1 MKRIYLSAVII
12 CLTFSIVAPIPATVY
27 AETTPSDETTPN
39 SAEEQATP
47 ETPTPPPSET
57 DEKEATKTEPS
68 KDESTNSS
76 DTSANKA
83 NSDEKETTTD
93 KNTTNTNAKEQT
105 PTNQLFAAGDTFI
118 ETFPDEAFA
127 KVIALQVT
135 GSDDTSQVVTQTQ
148 LDSVT
153 TLDASSKNI
162 TDVTGINELT
172 NLTSINLSENQLTSI
187 APITG
192 LSALSIIN
200 LSDNLLNS
208 VDLTSAQNLPNL
220 SSLNL
225 SDNPTITKIS
235 IVDQPKLATVDASIT
250 NGQSSLLKEIN
261 LSNLPQLTL
270 AGKNFSNMVNFSSY
284 STELTTVN
292 LDSLSKISTVDL
304 NSNNIKDINIQNMT
318 LVNYVNLETNQISDI
333 SNLVNLPTL
342 TNLQIDTNQISVLP
356 TSLETEAPS
365 LRTLFAT
372 NQSIAL
378 PNKVV
383 TGDLSIPNEVSNNGV
398 ISTPTSISNSGV
410 YADGNVNWDFDNI
423 KNLSSVSYSFSEALN
438 YTNIQG
444 TFFGTVTQPITVSV
458 APVITANDSFSYP
471 KSSTVTET
479 EFLRDINATTSDGS
493 PITSDFA
500 TVVDF
505 STPGDYTVTL
515 NSVNTEGA
523 PADPVTVTVTVE
535 KAPAPVITADNTISY
550 PKNST
555 VDSQQFL
562 TDVNATTDDG
572 SPITSDFATVVDFA
586 TPGDY
591 TVTLN
596 SVNSDGVAASPVTVT
611 VTVEK
616 APAPVITANS
626 TVSYPKNSTVDSQQ
640 FFDDINATTDDG
652 SPITSDF
659 DTVVDFSTAGNYT
672 VTLNSVNSDG
682 VAANPVT
689 VTVTV
694 EKAPAPIITADNEI
708 TYMKNITIS
717 SAQFLTDVSATT
729 NDASPITSD
738 FDTVVD
744 FTTAG
749 DYTVTL
755 QSLNS
760 DGVAAN
766 PVSVIVHVAK
776 DPAPVITA
784 DNTISYPKNSTVDSE
799 QFLTDINATTDDD
812 SPITSDFATVVD
824 FATPG
829 DYTVTL
835 NSVNSDG
842 VAADPV
848 TVTVTVEK
856 APAPVI
862 TADSTVSYPKNS
874 TIDSQQFYTDV
885 DATTDDGSPITSDF
899 DTVVDFATPGDYTV
913 TLNSVNSDGVAAN
926 PVTVTVTVEKAPAP
940 VITADSEITYM
951 KNSTISSAQFLTDIS
966 ATTNDGSPI
975 TSDFDTVVDFT
986 TAGDYTVT
994 LQSLNSDGV
1003 AANPVSV
1010 IVHVAK
1016 DPAPV
1021 ITADNTIS
1029 YPKNSTVDS
1038 QQFLT
1043 DINATTDDGSVI
1055 TSDFAT
1061 VVDFATPGDYTVT
1074 LNSVNSDGVEASPVT
1089 VTVTVEKAPA
1099 PVITADN
1106 TISYPKNSTV
1116 DSQQFLTDINATTDD
1131 GSVITSDFATV
1142 VDFATP
1148 GDYTVTLNSVNSDGV
1163 EANPVTVTVTVEKA
1177 PAPVITADSTISYPK
1192 NSTVDSQQFYTDV
1205 DASTDDGSSITS
1217 DFDTVVD
1224 FTTAGDYTVTLN
1236 SVNADGVAAD
1246 PVTVTVTIEK
1256 APAPIITADNEI
1268 TYMKNSTISSA
1279 QFLTDISATTN
1290 DGSPITSDFD
1300 TVVDFTTAGDYTVTL
1315 QSLNSD
1321 GVAANPL
1328 SVIVHIAKDPAPVIT
1343 ADSAISYPKNSTVDS
1358 QQFYTDV
1365 SAATDDGSPITSDFA
1380 TVVDFTTPGDYTVT
1394 LNSVN
1399 SDGVAANPVTVTVT
1413 VEKAPAPV
1421 ITADNTI
1428 SYPKNSTVDSEQF
1441 LTDINATTDDDSPIT
1456 SDFAT
1461 VVDFANPG
1469 DYTVTLN
1476 SVNSDGVA
1484 ASPVTVTVTVEKAPA
1499 PVITADNTISYPKN
1513 STIDS
1518 QQFYTDVNAT
1528 TDDGSPIT
1536 SDFDTVVDFTTP
1548 GDYTVTLNSVNS
1560 DGVEANP
1567 VTVTVT
1573 VEKAPAPVITADNTI
1588 SYPKNSTV
1596 DSQQFYTDVDASTDD
1611 GSPITSDFDTVV
1623 DFTTAGDY
1631 TVTLN
1636 SVNSDGVEANPVTVT
1651 VTVEKAP
1658 APVITADSTISY
1670 PKNSTVDSQQFYTDV
1685 SAATNDGSPITSD
1698 FATVVDFATPGDYTV
1713 TLNSVNSDGVVAS
1726 PVTVTVTVEKAPAP
1740 IITADN
1746 EITYMKNSTISSTQF
1761 LTDISA
1767 TTNDGSPITSDF
1779 DTVVDFTT
1787 AGDYTVTLQS
1797 LNSDGVAANPLSVI
1811 VHIAK
1816 DPAPVITADSAIS
1829 YPKNSTVD
1837 SQQFYTDVNAATDDG
1852 SSITSDFDTVV
1863 DFSTPGD
1870 YTVTL
1875 NSVNSDGVAA
1885 NPVTVTVTVEKAPAP
1900 VITADSAISYPK
1912 NSTVDSQQFYT
1923 DVDASTD
1930 DGSLITSDFDT
1941 VVDFT
1946 TAGDYTVTLN
1956 SVNSDGVAADPV
1968 TVTVTVEKAPAPVIT
1983 ADSEITY
1990 MKHSTISS
1998 AQFLTDVNAT
2008 TNDGSPITSDFAT
2021 VVDFETAGDYTV
2033 TLQSLNS
2040 DGVAASPVTTVVH
2053 VEKDPAPVITADNT
2067 ISYPKNSTID
2077 SQQFYTDV
2085 NATTDDGSAITS
2097 DFDTVVDF
2105 TTAGNYTV
2113 TLNSVNSDGVAA
2125 SPVTITVTVEKA
2137 PAPVIT
2143 ADSEVSYPENSTID
2157 SQQFLTDIN
2166 ATTDDSSPI
2175 TSDFATVVDFSTA
2188 GDYTVTLNSV
2198 NSDGVAANPV
2208 TVTVTIEKAPAPV
2221 ITADNEVSY
2230 PENSTIDSQQF
2241 LTDIHAS
2248 TSDGSPITSDFATV
2262 IDFSTAGDYTVTLN
2276 SVNSDGVAANP
2287 VTVTV
2292 HVEKA
2297 PAPVITADNEVSY
2310 PENSTINS
2318 QQFLTDINATTNDG
2332 SPITSDF
2339 ATAVDFSTAGDYTV
2353 TLQSVNADGVAA
2365 NPVTVIVHIEKAPAP
2380 IITADSK
2387 VSYPEKSKI
2396 TAAQFYKDIH
2406 AKTNDGSSITSDF
2419 DTIVNFQVAG
2429 DYKVTLR
2436 SVNADGVAAKPVTV
2450 TVHIEKAP
2458 APVISTDSEISY
2470 KINSKVDSQQF
2481 YKDIHAIT
2489 NDGSTITSDFDTV
2502 VNFAVTGDYTVTL
2515 QAINSD
2521 GVAADP
2527 VKVIVHVTANEPTP
2541 TPTPPTPPN
2550 NGNNSG
2556 NNTGNTN
2563 NPTSNS
2569 GSNTSLPS
2577 TGDTTTGSSAGILL
2591 LLIAC
2596 SLLYASRKN
2605 KHTDKK

>member
-27 AETTPSDETTPN
+27 AETTPN

-162 TDVTGINELT
+162 TDVTGINELA

-292 LDSLSKISTVDL
+292 LASLPKIGTVDL
-304 NSNNIKDINIQNMT
+304 SSNNITDINIQDMT

-333 SNLVNLPTL
+333 SNLVNLPAL
-342 TNLQIDTNQISVLP
+342 TNLQIGTNQISVLP
-356 TSLETEAPS
+356 TNLETEAPS
-365 LRTLFAT
+365 LQTLFAT

-458 APVITANDSFSYP
+458 APVITADDSFSYP

-572 SPITSDFATVVDFA
+572 SPITSDFATVVDFT
-586 TPGDY
+586 TPGNY

-596 SVNSDGVAASPVTVT
+596 SVNSDGVEASPVTVT

-616 APAPVITANS
+616 DPAPVITADS

-659 DTVVDFSTAGNYT
+659 ATVVDFSTAGNYT

-708 TYMKNITIS
+708 TYMKNSTISSAQFLTDISATTNDGSPITSDFATVVDFTTAGDYTVTLQSLNSDGVAANPVSVIVHVAKDPAPVITADNTISYPKNSTVDSEQFLTDINATTDDDSLITSDFDTVVDFATPGDYTVTLNSVNSDGVAADPVAVTVTVEKAPAPVITADSAISYPKNSTVDSQQFYTDVDATTDDGSLITSDFDTVVDFSTAGNYTVTLNSVNSDGVEANPVTVTVTVEKAPAPVITADSAISYPKNSTVGSQQFYTDVDASTDDGSSITSDFDTVVDFTTAGDYTVTLNSVNSDGVAADPVTVTVTVEKAPAPIITADNEITYMKNSTIS

-729 NDASPITSD
+729 NDGSPITSD

-812 SPITSDFATVVD
+812 SPITSDF
-824 FATPG
+824 
-829 DYTVTL
+829 
-835 NSVNSDG
+835 
-842 VAADPV
+842 
-848 TVTVTVEK
+848 
-856 APAPVI
+856 
-862 TADSTVSYPKNS
+862 
-874 TIDSQQFYTDV
+874 
-885 DATTDDGSPITSDF
+885 

-926 PVTVTVTVEKAPAP
+926 
-940 VITADSEITYM
+940 
-951 KNSTISSAQFLTDIS
+951 
-966 ATTNDGSPI
+966 
-975 TSDFDTVVDFT
+975 
-986 TAGDYTVT
+986 
-994 LQSLNSDGV
+994 
-1003 AANPVSV
+1003 
-1010 IVHVAK
+1010 
-1016 DPAPV
+1016 
-1021 ITADNTIS
+1021 
-1029 YPKNSTVDS
+1029 
-1038 QQFLT
+1038 
-1043 DINATTDDGSVI
+1043 
-1055 TSDFAT
+1055 
-1061 VVDFATPGDYTVT
+1061 
-1074 LNSVNSDGVEASPVT
+1074 PVT

-1177 PAPVITADSTISYPK
+1177 PAPVITADNTISYPK
-1192 NSTVDSQQFYTDV
+1192 NST
-1205 DASTDDGSSITS
+1205 I
-1217 DFDTVVD
+1217 
-1224 FTTAGDYTVTLN
+1224 
-1236 SVNADGVAAD
+1236 
-1246 PVTVTVTIEK
+1246 
-1256 APAPIITADNEI
+1256 
-1268 TYMKNSTISSA
+1268 
-1279 QFLTDISATTN
+1279 
-1290 DGSPITSDFD
+1290 
-1300 TVVDFTTAGDYTVTL
+1300 
-1315 QSLNSD
+1315 
-1321 GVAANPL
+1321 
-1328 SVIVHIAKDPAPVIT
+1328 
-1343 ADSAISYPKNSTVDS
+1343 DS

-1365 SAATDDGSPITSDFA
+1365 SAATDDG
-1380 TVVDFTTPGDYTVT
+1380 
-1394 LNSVN
+1394 
-1399 SDGVAANPVTVTVT
+1399 
-1413 VEKAPAPV
+1413 
-1421 ITADNTI
+1421 
-1428 SYPKNSTVDSEQF
+1428 
-1441 LTDINATTDDDSPIT
+1441 SPIT

-1484 ASPVTVTVTVEKAPA
+1484 AS
-1499 PVITADNTISYPKN
+1499 
-1513 STIDS
+1513 
-1518 QQFYTDVNAT
+1518 
-1528 TDDGSPIT
+1528 
-1536 SDFDTVVDFTTP
+1536 
-1548 GDYTVTLNSVNS
+1548 
-1560 DGVEANP
+1560 P

-1685 SAATNDGSPITSD
+1685 SAATDDGSPITSD

-1713 TLNSVNSDGVVAS
+1713 TLNSVNSDGVAAD

-1746 EITYMKNSTISSTQF
+1746 EITYMKNSTISSAQF

-2097 DFDTVVDF
+2097 DF
-2105 TTAGNYTV
+2105 
-2113 TLNSVNSDGVAA
+2113 
-2125 SPVTITVTVEKA
+2125 
-2137 PAPVIT
+2137 
-2143 ADSEVSYPENSTID
+2143 
-2157 SQQFLTDIN
+2157 
-2166 ATTDDSSPI
+2166 
-2175 TSDFATVVDFSTA
+2175 
-2188 GDYTVTLNSV
+2188 
-2198 NSDGVAANPV
+2198 
-2208 TVTVTIEKAPAPV
+2208 
-2221 ITADNEVSY
+2221 
-2230 PENSTIDSQQF
+2230 
-2241 LTDIHAS
+2241 
-2248 TSDGSPITSDFATV
+2248 ATV

-2297 PAPVITADNEVSY
+2297 PAPVITADNEVTY

-2563 NPTSNS
+2563 NPTSKS

>member
-27 AETTPSDETTPN
+27 AETTPN

-68 KDESTNSS
+68 KDEIANSS

-105 PTNQLFAAGDTFI
+105 PTNQVLAAGDTFI

-162 TDVTGINELT
+162 TDVTGINELA

-292 LDSLSKISTVDL
+292 LASLPKIGTVDL
-304 NSNNIKDINIQNMT
+304 SSNNITDINIQDMIA
-318 LVNYVNLETNQISDI
+318 VNYVNLETNQISDI
-333 SNLVNLPTL
+333 SNLVNLPAL
-342 TNLQIDTNQISVLP
+342 TNLQIGTNQISVLP
-356 TSLETEAPS
+356 TNLETEAPS
-365 LRTLFAT
+365 LQTLFAT

-423 KNLSSVSYSFSEALN
+423 KNSSSVSYSFSEALN

-458 APVITANDSFSYP
+458 APVITADDSFSYP

-572 SPITSDFATVVDFA
+572 SPITSDFATVVDFT
-586 TPGDY
+586 TPGNY

-596 SVNSDGVAASPVTVT
+596 SVNSDGVEASPVTVT

-616 APAPVITANS
+616 DPAPVITADS

-640 FFDDINATTDDG
+640 FFNDINATTDDG

-659 DTVVDFSTAGNYT
+659 ATVVDFSTAGNYT

-682 VAANPVT
+682 VEANPVT

-694 EKAPAPIITADNEI
+694 EKAPAPIITADSEI
-708 TYMKNITIS
+708 TYMKNSTIS
-717 SAQFLTDVSATT
+717 SAQFLTDISATT

-812 SPITSDFATVVD
+812 SLITSDFDTVVD

-842 VAADPV
+842 VAASPV

-856 APAPVI
+856 DPAPVI
-862 TADSTVSYPKNS
+862 TADNTISYPKNS
-874 TIDSQQFYTDV
+874 TVDSEQFYTDV
-885 DATTDDGSPITSDF
+885 NATTNDGSPITSDF

-1074 LNSVNSDGVEASPVT
+1074 LNSVNSDGVAANPVA

-1099 PVITADN
+1099 PVITADSA
-1106 TISYPKNSTV
+1106 ISYPKNSTV
-1116 DSQQFLTDINATTDD
+1116 DSQQFYTDVDATTDD
-1131 GSVITSDFATV
+1131 GSLITSDFDTV
-1142 VDFATP
+1142 VDFSTA
-1148 GDYTVTLNSVNSDGV
+1148 GNYTVTLNSVNSDGV

-1177 PAPVITADSTISYPK
+1177 PAPVITADSAISYPK
-1192 NSTVDSQQFYTDV
+1192 NSTVGSQQFYTDV

-1236 SVNADGVAAD
+1236 SVNSDGVAAD
-1246 PVTVTVTIEK
+1246 PVTVTVTVEK

-1279 QFLTDISATTN
+1279 QFLTDVSATTN

-1343 ADSAISYPKNSTVDS
+1343 ADSAISYPKNSTIDS

-1365 SAATDDGSPITSDFA
+1365 NAATDDGSPITSDFA
-1380 TVVDFTTPGDYTVT
+1380 TVVDFATPGDYTVT

-1399 SDGVAANPVTVTVT
+1399 ADGVAAN
-1413 VEKAPAPV
+1413 
-1421 ITADNTI
+1421 
-1428 SYPKNSTVDSEQF
+1428 
-1441 LTDINATTDDDSPIT
+1441 
-1456 SDFAT
+1456 
-1461 VVDFANPG
+1461 
-1469 DYTVTLN
+1469 
-1476 SVNSDGVA
+1476 
-1484 ASPVTVTVTVEKAPA
+1484 PVTVTVTVEKAPA

-1536 SDFDTVVDFTTP
+1536 SDFATVVDFATP

-1560 DGVEANP
+1560 DGVAANP

-1573 VEKAPAPVITADNTI
+1573 VEKAPAPVITADN
-1588 SYPKNSTV
+1588 
-1596 DSQQFYTDVDASTDD
+1596 
-1611 GSPITSDFDTVV
+1611 
-1623 DFTTAGDY
+1623 
-1631 TVTLN
+1631 
-1636 SVNSDGVEANPVTVT
+1636 
-1651 VTVEKAP
+1651 
-1658 APVITADSTISY
+1658 TISY

-2143 ADSEVSYPENSTID
+2143 ADNEVSYPENSTID
-2157 SQQFLTDIN
+2157 SQQFLTDIH
-2166 ATTDDSSPI
+2166 ASTSDGSPI
-2175 TSDFATVVDFSTA
+2175 TSDFATVIDFSTS

-2248 TSDGSPITSDFATV
+2248 TS
-2262 IDFSTAGDYTVTLN
+2262 
-2276 SVNSDGVAANP
+2276 
-2287 VTVTV
+2287 
-2292 HVEKA
+2292 
-2297 PAPVITADNEVSY
+2297 
-2310 PENSTINS
+2310 
-2318 QQFLTDINATTNDG
+2318 DG

-2563 NPTSNS
+2563 NPTSKS

>member
-27 AETTPSDETTPN
+27 AETTPSDETTSN

-304 NSNNIKDINIQNMT
+304 SSNNIKDINIQNMT

-458 APVITANDSFSYP
+458 APVITADDSFSYP

-572 SPITSDFATVVDFA
+572 SPITSDFATVVDFT
-586 TPGDY
+586 TPGNY

-596 SVNSDGVAASPVTVT
+596 SVNSDGVEASPVTVT

-616 APAPVITANS
+616 DPAPVITADS

-682 VAANPVT
+682 V
-689 VTVTV
+689 
-694 EKAPAPIITADNEI
+694 E
-708 TYMKNITIS
+708 
-717 SAQFLTDVSATT
+717 
-729 NDASPITSD
+729 
-738 FDTVVD
+738 
-744 FTTAG
+744 
-749 DYTVTL
+749 
-755 QSLNS
+755 
-760 DGVAAN
+760 
-766 PVSVIVHVAK
+766 
-776 DPAPVITA
+776 
-784 DNTISYPKNSTVDSE
+784 
-799 QFLTDINATTDDD
+799 
-812 SPITSDFATVVD
+812 
-824 FATPG
+824 
-829 DYTVTL
+829 
-835 NSVNSDG
+835 
-842 VAADPV
+842 
-848 TVTVTVEK
+848 
-856 APAPVI
+856 
-862 TADSTVSYPKNS
+862 
-874 TIDSQQFYTDV
+874 
-885 DATTDDGSPITSDF
+885 
-899 DTVVDFATPGDYTV
+899 
-913 TLNSVNSDGVAAN
+913 AN

-966 ATTNDGSPI
+966 ATTNDASPI

-1074 LNSVNSDGVEASPVT
+1074 LNSVNSDGVAANPVAVT
-1089 VTVTVEKAPA
+1089 VTVKKAPA
-1099 PVITADN
+1099 PVITADSA
-1106 TISYPKNSTV
+1106 ISYPKNSTV
-1116 DSQQFLTDINATTDD
+1116 DSQQFYTDVDATTDD
-1131 GSVITSDFATV
+1131 GSLITSDFDTV
-1142 VDFATP
+1142 VDFSTA
-1148 GDYTVTLNSVNSDGV
+1148 GNYTVTLNSVNSDDV

-1177 PAPVITADSTISYPK
+1177 PAPVITADSAISYPK
-1192 NSTVDSQQFYTDV
+1192 NSTVGSQQFYTDV

-1236 SVNADGVAAD
+1236 SVNSDGVAAD
-1246 PVTVTVTIEK
+1246 PVTVTVTVEK

-1279 QFLTDISATTN
+1279 QFLTDVSATTN

-1300 TVVDFTTAGDYTVTL
+1300 TVVDFTIAGDYTVTL

-1461 VVDFANPG
+1461 VVDFA
-1469 DYTVTLN
+1469 
-1476 SVNSDGVA
+1476 
-1484 ASPVTVTVTVEKAPA
+1484 
-1499 PVITADNTISYPKN
+1499 
-1513 STIDS
+1513 
-1518 QQFYTDVNAT
+1518 
-1528 TDDGSPIT
+1528 
-1536 SDFDTVVDFTTP
+1536 TP
-1548 GDYTVTLNSVNS
+1548 GDYTVTLNSVNA
-1560 DGVEANP
+1560 DGVAANP

-1636 SVNSDGVEANPVTVT
+1636 SVNSDGVEAN
-1651 VTVEKAP
+1651 
-1658 APVITADSTISY
+1658 
-1670 PKNSTVDSQQFYTDV
+1670 
-1685 SAATNDGSPITSD
+1685 
-1698 FATVVDFATPGDYTV
+1698 
-1713 TLNSVNSDGVVAS
+1713 

-2021 VVDFETAGDYTV
+2021 VVDFETAGDFTV

-2097 DFDTVVDF
+2097 DFATVVDF

-2125 SPVTITVTVEKA
+2125 NPVTVTVTVEKA

-2143 ADSEVSYPENSTID
+2143 ADNEVSYPENSTID

-2339 ATAVDFSTAGDYTV
+2339 DTAVDFSTAGDYTV

>member
-47 ETPTPPPSET
+47 ETPTPPPNET
-57 DEKEATKTEPS
+57 DEKEPTKTEPS

-458 APVITANDSFSYP
+458 APVITADDSFSYP

-572 SPITSDFATVVDFA
+572 SPITSDFATVVDFT

-596 SVNSDGVAASPVTVT
+596 SVNSDGVAADPVTVT

-616 APAPVITANS
+616 APAPLITADS

-682 VAANPVT
+682 VEANPVT

-694 EKAPAPIITADNEI
+694 EKAPAPVITADSEI
-708 TYMKNITIS
+708 TYMKNSTIS
-717 SAQFLTDVSATT
+717 SAQFLTDISATT

-812 SPITSDFATVVD
+812 SLITSDFDTVVD

-835 NSVNSDG
+835 NSVNADG

-885 DATTDDGSPITSDF
+885 NATTNDGSPITSDF

-1074 LNSVNSDGVEASPVT
+1074 LNSVNADGVEANPVT

-1099 PVITADN
+1099 PVITADSA
-1106 TISYPKNSTV
+1106 ISYPKNSTV
-1116 DSQQFLTDINATTDD
+1116 DSQQFYTDVNAATDD
-1131 GSVITSDFATV
+1131 GSPITSDFDTV
-1142 VDFATP
+1142 IDFSTA
-1148 GDYTVTLNSVNSDGV
+1148 GNYTVTLNSVNSDGV

-1421 ITADNTI
+1421 ITADN
-1428 SYPKNSTVDSEQF
+1428 
-1441 LTDINATTDDDSPIT
+1441 
-1456 SDFAT
+1456 
-1461 VVDFANPG
+1461 
-1469 DYTVTLN
+1469 
-1476 SVNSDGVA
+1476 
-1484 ASPVTVTVTVEKAPA
+1484 
-1499 PVITADNTISYPKN
+1499 
-1513 STIDS
+1513 
-1518 QQFYTDVNAT
+1518 
-1528 TDDGSPIT
+1528 
-1536 SDFDTVVDFTTP
+1536 
-1548 GDYTVTLNSVNS
+1548 
-1560 DGVEANP
+1560 
-1567 VTVTVT
+1567 
-1573 VEKAPAPVITADNTI
+1573 
-1588 SYPKNSTV
+1588 
-1596 DSQQFYTDVDASTDD
+1596 
-1611 GSPITSDFDTVV
+1611 
-1623 DFTTAGDY
+1623 
-1631 TVTLN
+1631 
-1636 SVNSDGVEANPVTVT
+1636 
-1651 VTVEKAP
+1651 
-1658 APVITADSTISY
+1658 TISY

-2097 DFDTVVDF
+2097 DFATVVDF

-2125 SPVTITVTVEKA
+2125 NPVTVTVTIEKA

-2198 NSDGVAANPV
+2198 NSDGVTANPV

-2563 NPTSNS
+2563 NPTSKS

>member
-105 PTNQLFAAGDTFI
+105 PTNQVLAAGDTFI

-135 GSDDTSQVVTQTQ
+135 GSDDTSQVVTQSQ

-187 APITG
+187 TPITG

-235 IVDQPKLATVDASIT
+235 IVDQPKLATVDATIS
-250 NGQSSLLKEIN
+250 NGQNSLLKEIN
-261 LSNLPQLTL
+261 LSNLPVLTL
-270 AGKNFSNMVNFSSY
+270 AGKNFSNLVNFSSY

-292 LDSLSKISTVDL
+292 LASLPKIGTVDL
-304 NSNNIKDINIQNMT
+304 SSNNITDINIQDMII
-318 LVNYVNLETNQISDI
+318 VNYINLETNKISDI
-333 SNLVNLPTL
+333 NNLVNLPAL
-342 TNLQIDTNQISVLP
+342 TNLQIGTNQLSVLP
-356 TSLETEAPS
+356 TNLETEAPA
-365 LRTLFAT
+365 LQTLFAT
-372 NQSIAL
+372 NQIITL

-458 APVITANDSFSYP
+458 APVITADDSFSYP

-572 SPITSDFATVVDFA
+572 SPITSDFATVVDFT
-586 TPGDY
+586 TPGNY

-616 APAPVITANS
+616 DPAPVITADS

-694 EKAPAPIITADNEI
+694 EKAPAPI
-708 TYMKNITIS
+708 
-717 SAQFLTDVSATT
+717 
-729 NDASPITSD
+729 
-738 FDTVVD
+738 
-744 FTTAG
+744 
-749 DYTVTL
+749 
-755 QSLNS
+755 
-760 DGVAAN
+760 
-766 PVSVIVHVAK
+766 
-776 DPAPVITA
+776 
-784 DNTISYPKNSTVDSE
+784 
-799 QFLTDINATTDDD
+799 
-812 SPITSDFATVVD
+812 
-824 FATPG
+824 
-829 DYTVTL
+829 
-835 NSVNSDG
+835 
-842 VAADPV
+842 
-848 TVTVTVEK
+848 
-856 APAPVI
+856 
-862 TADSTVSYPKNS
+862 
-874 TIDSQQFYTDV
+874 
-885 DATTDDGSPITSDF
+885 
-899 DTVVDFATPGDYTV
+899 
-913 TLNSVNSDGVAAN
+913 
-926 PVTVTVTVEKAPAP
+926 
-940 VITADSEITYM
+940 ITADSEITYM

-1038 QQFLT
+1038 EQFLT
-1043 DINATTDDGSVI
+1043 DINATTDDDSPI
-1055 TSDFAT
+1055 TSDFDT

-1074 LNSVNSDGVEASPVT
+1074 LNSVNSDGVAADPVT

-1116 DSQQFLTDINATTDD
+1116 DSEQFYTDVNATTND
-1131 GSVITSDFATV
+1131 GSPITSDFDTV

-1163 EANPVTVTVTVEKA
+1163 E
-1177 PAPVITADSTISYPK
+1177 
-1192 NSTVDSQQFYTDV
+1192 
-1205 DASTDDGSSITS
+1205 
-1217 DFDTVVD
+1217 
-1224 FTTAGDYTVTLN
+1224 
-1236 SVNADGVAAD
+1236 
-1246 PVTVTVTIEK
+1246 
-1256 APAPIITADNEI
+1256 
-1268 TYMKNSTISSA
+1268 
-1279 QFLTDISATTN
+1279 
-1290 DGSPITSDFD
+1290 
-1300 TVVDFTTAGDYTVTL
+1300 
-1315 QSLNSD
+1315 
-1321 GVAANPL
+1321 
-1328 SVIVHIAKDPAPVIT
+1328 
-1343 ADSAISYPKNSTVDS
+1343 
-1358 QQFYTDV
+1358 
-1365 SAATDDGSPITSDFA
+1365 
-1380 TVVDFTTPGDYTVT
+1380 
-1394 LNSVN
+1394 
-1399 SDGVAANPVTVTVT
+1399 ANPVTVTVT

-1461 VVDFANPG
+1461 VVDFATPG

-1476 SVNSDGVA
+1476 SVNADGVA
-1484 ASPVTVTVTVEKAPA
+1484 ANPVTVTVTVEKAPA

-1518 QQFYTDVNAT
+1518 QQFYTDVSAA

-1536 SDFDTVVDFTTP
+1536 SDFDTVVDFTTA

-1560 DGVEANP
+1560 DGVAADP

-1636 SVNSDGVEANPVTVT
+1636 SVNSDGVAADPVTVT

-1658 APVITADSTISY
+1658 APVITADNTISY

-1685 SAATNDGSPITSD
+1685 DASTDDGSPITSD

-1713 TLNSVNSDGVVAS
+1713 TLNSVNSDGVAAS

-1767 TTNDGSPITSDF
+1767 TTNDGSPIASDF

-1912 NSTVDSQQFYT
+1912 NSTVGSQQFYT

-1998 AQFLTDVNAT
+1998 TQFLTDVNAT

-2097 DFDTVVDF
+2097 DFATVVDF

-2125 SPVTITVTVEKA
+2125 NPVTVTVTIEKA

-2198 NSDGVAANPV
+2198 NSDGVTANPV

-2563 NPTSNS
+2563 NPTSKS

>member
-68 KDESTNSS
+68 KDESINSS

-135 GSDDTSQVVTQTQ
+135 GSDDTSQVVTQSQ

-187 APITG
+187 TPITG

-235 IVDQPKLATVDASIT
+235 IVDQPKLATVDATIS
-250 NGQSSLLKEIN
+250 NGQNSLLKEIN
-261 LSNLPQLTL
+261 LSNLPVLTL
-270 AGKNFSNMVNFSSY
+270 AGKNFSNLVNFSSY

-292 LDSLSKISTVDL
+292 LASLPKIGTVDL
-304 NSNNIKDINIQNMT
+304 SSNNITDINIQDMII
-318 LVNYVNLETNQISDI
+318 VNYINLETNKISDI
-333 SNLVNLPTL
+333 NNLVNLPAL
-342 TNLQIDTNQISVLP
+342 TNLQIGTNQLSVLP
-356 TSLETEAPS
+356 TNLETEAPA
-365 LRTLFAT
+365 LQTLFAT
-372 NQSIAL
+372 NQIITL

-458 APVITANDSFSYP
+458 APVITADDSFSYP

-572 SPITSDFATVVDFA
+572 SPITSDFATVVDFT
-586 TPGDY
+586 TPGNY

-616 APAPVITANS
+616 DPAPVITADS

-659 DTVVDFSTAGNYT
+659 DTVVDF
-672 VTLNSVNSDG
+672 
-682 VAANPVT
+682 
-689 VTVTV
+689 
-694 EKAPAPIITADNEI
+694 
-708 TYMKNITIS
+708 
-717 SAQFLTDVSATT
+717 
-729 NDASPITSD
+729 
-738 FDTVVD
+738 
-744 FTTAG
+744 
-749 DYTVTL
+749 
-755 QSLNS
+755 
-760 DGVAAN
+760 
-766 PVSVIVHVAK
+766 
-776 DPAPVITA
+776 
-784 DNTISYPKNSTVDSE
+784 
-799 QFLTDINATTDDD
+799 
-812 SPITSDFATVVD
+812 
-824 FATPG
+824 ATPG

-842 VAADPV
+842 VAANPI

-856 APAPVI
+856 APAPII
-862 TADSTVSYPKNS
+862 TADSEITYMKNS
-874 TIDSQQFYTDV
+874 TISSAQFLTDIS
-885 DATTDDGSPITSDF
+885 ATTNDGSPITSDF
-899 DTVVDFATPGDYTV
+899 ATVVDFATPGDYTV

-940 VITADSEITYM
+940 VITADSTISYP
-951 KNSTISSAQFLTDIS
+951 KNSTVDSQQFYTDVN
-966 ATTNDGSPI
+966 ATTDDGSPI
-975 TSDFDTVVDFT
+975 TSDFDTVVDFS
-986 TAGDYTVT
+986 TAG
-994 LQSLNSDGV
+994 N
-1003 AANPVSV
+1003 
-1010 IVHVAK
+1010 
-1016 DPAPV
+1016 
-1021 ITADNTIS
+1021 
-1029 YPKNSTVDS
+1029 
-1038 QQFLT
+1038 
-1043 DINATTDDGSVI
+1043 
-1055 TSDFAT
+1055 
-1061 VVDFATPGDYTVT
+1061 
-1074 LNSVNSDGVEASPVT
+1074 
-1089 VTVTVEKAPA
+1089 
-1099 PVITADN
+1099 
-1106 TISYPKNSTV
+1106 
-1116 DSQQFLTDINATTDD
+1116 
-1131 GSVITSDFATV
+1131 
-1142 VDFATP
+1142 
-1148 GDYTVTLNSVNSDGV
+1148 YTVTLNSVNSDGV

-1177 PAPVITADSTISYPK
+1177 PAPVITADSAISYPK

-1236 SVNADGVAAD
+1236 SVNSDGVAAD
-1246 PVTVTVTIEK
+1246 PVTVTVTVEK

-1279 QFLTDISATTN
+1279 QFLTDVSATTN

-1380 TVVDFTTPGDYTVT
+1380 TVVDFT
-1394 LNSVN
+1394 
-1399 SDGVAANPVTVTVT
+1399 
-1413 VEKAPAPV
+1413 
-1421 ITADNTI
+1421 
-1428 SYPKNSTVDSEQF
+1428 
-1441 LTDINATTDDDSPIT
+1441 
-1456 SDFAT
+1456 
-1461 VVDFANPG
+1461 
-1469 DYTVTLN
+1469 
-1476 SVNSDGVA
+1476 
-1484 ASPVTVTVTVEKAPA
+1484 
-1499 PVITADNTISYPKN
+1499 
-1513 STIDS
+1513 
-1518 QQFYTDVNAT
+1518 
-1528 TDDGSPIT
+1528 
-1536 SDFDTVVDFTTP
+1536 
-1548 GDYTVTLNSVNS
+1548 
-1560 DGVEANP
+1560 
-1567 VTVTVT
+1567 
-1573 VEKAPAPVITADNTI
+1573 
-1588 SYPKNSTV
+1588 
-1596 DSQQFYTDVDASTDD
+1596 
-1611 GSPITSDFDTVV
+1611 
-1623 DFTTAGDY
+1623 
-1631 TVTLN
+1631 
-1636 SVNSDGVEANPVTVT
+1636 
-1651 VTVEKAP
+1651 
-1658 APVITADSTISY
+1658 
-1670 PKNSTVDSQQFYTDV
+1670 
-1685 SAATNDGSPITSD
+1685 
-1698 FATVVDFATPGDYTV
+1698 
-1713 TLNSVNSDGVVAS
+1713 
-1726 PVTVTVTVEKAPAP
+1726 
-1740 IITADN
+1740 
-1746 EITYMKNSTISSTQF
+1746 
-1761 LTDISA
+1761 
-1767 TTNDGSPITSDF
+1767 
-1779 DTVVDFTT
+1779 
-1787 AGDYTVTLQS
+1787 
-1797 LNSDGVAANPLSVI
+1797 
-1811 VHIAK
+1811 
-1816 DPAPVITADSAIS
+1816 
-1829 YPKNSTVD
+1829 
-1837 SQQFYTDVNAATDDG
+1837 
-1852 SSITSDFDTVV
+1852 
-1863 DFSTPGD
+1863 TPGD

-2125 SPVTITVTVEKA
+2125 NPVTVIVTIEKA

-2157 SQQFLTDIN
+2157 SQ
-2166 ATTDDSSPI
+2166 
-2175 TSDFATVVDFSTA
+2175 
-2188 GDYTVTLNSV
+2188 
-2198 NSDGVAANPV
+2198 
-2208 TVTVTIEKAPAPV
+2208 
-2221 ITADNEVSY
+2221 
-2230 PENSTIDSQQF
+2230 
-2241 LTDIHAS
+2241 
-2248 TSDGSPITSDFATV
+2248 
-2262 IDFSTAGDYTVTLN
+2262 
-2276 SVNSDGVAANP
+2276 
-2287 VTVTV
+2287 
-2292 HVEKA
+2292 
-2297 PAPVITADNEVSY
+2297 
-2310 PENSTINS
+2310 
-2318 QQFLTDINATTNDG
+2318 
-2332 SPITSDF
+2332 
-2339 ATAVDFSTAGDYTV
+2339 
-2353 TLQSVNADGVAA
+2353 
-2365 NPVTVIVHIEKAPAP
+2365 
-2380 IITADSK
+2380 
-2387 VSYPEKSKI
+2387 
-2396 TAAQFYKDIH
+2396 
-2406 AKTNDGSSITSDF
+2406 
-2419 DTIVNFQVAG
+2419 
-2429 DYKVTLR
+2429 
-2436 SVNADGVAAKPVTV
+2436 
-2450 TVHIEKAP
+2450 
-2458 APVISTDSEISY
+2458 
-2470 KINSKVDSQQF
+2470 
-2481 YKDIHAIT
+2481 
-2489 NDGSTITSDFDTV
+2489 
-2502 VNFAVTGDYTVTL
+2502 
-2515 QAINSD
+2515 
-2521 GVAADP
+2521 
-2527 VKVIVHVTANEPTP
+2527 
-2541 TPTPPTPPN
+2541 
-2550 NGNNSG
+2550 
-2556 NNTGNTN
+2556 
-2563 NPTSNS
+2563 
-2569 GSNTSLPS
+2569 
-2577 TGDTTTGSSAGILL
+2577 
-2591 LLIAC
+2591 
-2596 SLLYASRKN
+2596 
-2605 KHTDKK
+2605 

>member
-27 AETTPSDETTPN
+27 AETTPN

-105 PTNQLFAAGDTFI
+105 PTNQVLAAGDTFI

-235 IVDQPKLATVDASIT
+235 IVDQPKLATVDATIS
-250 NGQSSLLKEIN
+250 NGQNSLLKEIN
-261 LSNLPQLTL
+261 LSNLPVLTL
-270 AGKNFSNMVNFSSY
+270 AGKNFSNLVNFSSY

-292 LDSLSKISTVDL
+292 LASLPKIGTVDL
-304 NSNNIKDINIQNMT
+304 SSNNITDINIQDMII
-318 LVNYVNLETNQISDI
+318 VNYINLETNKISDI
-333 SNLVNLPTL
+333 NNLVNLPAL
-342 TNLQIDTNQISVLP
+342 TNLQIGTNQLSVLP
-356 TSLETEAPS
+356 TNLETEAPA
-365 LRTLFAT
+365 LQTLFAT
-372 NQSIAL
+372 NQIITL

-458 APVITANDSFSYP
+458 APVITADDSFSYP

-572 SPITSDFATVVDFA
+572 SPITSDFATVVDFT
-586 TPGDY
+586 TPGNY

-596 SVNSDGVAASPVTVT
+596 SVNSDGVEASPVTVT

-616 APAPVITANS
+616 DPAPVITADS

-682 VAANPVT
+682 VEANPVT

-694 EKAPAPIITADNEI
+694 EKAPAPIITADSEI
-708 TYMKNITIS
+708 TYMKNSTIS
-717 SAQFLTDVSATT
+717 SAQFLTDISATT

-812 SPITSDFATVVD
+812 SLITSDFDTVVD

-842 VAADPV
+842 VAASPV

-856 APAPVI
+856 DPAPVI
-862 TADSTVSYPKNS
+862 TADNTISYPKNS
-874 TIDSQQFYTDV
+874 TVDSEQFYTDV
-885 DATTDDGSPITSDF
+885 NATTNDGSPITSDF

-975 TSDFDTVVDFT
+975 TSDFDTVLDFT

-1003 AANPVSV
+1003 ASNPVSV

-1074 LNSVNSDGVEASPVT
+1074 LNSVNADGVEANPVT

-1099 PVITADN
+1099 PVITADSA
-1106 TISYPKNSTV
+1106 ISYPKNSTV
-1116 DSQQFLTDINATTDD
+1116 DSQQFYTDVDATTDD
-1131 GSVITSDFATV
+1131 GSLITSDFDTV
-1142 VDFATP
+1142 VDFSTA
-1148 GDYTVTLNSVNSDGV
+1148 GNYTVTLNSVNSDGV

-1177 PAPVITADSTISYPK
+1177 PAPVITADSAISYPK
-1192 NSTVDSQQFYTDV
+1192 NSTVGSQQFYTDV

-1236 SVNADGVAAD
+1236 SVNSDGVAAD
-1246 PVTVTVTIEK
+1246 PVTVTVTVEK

-1279 QFLTDISATTN
+1279 QFLTDVSATTN

-1343 ADSAISYPKNSTVDS
+1343 ADSAISYPKNSTIDS

-1399 SDGVAANPVTVTVT
+1399 SDGVAANPLTVTVT

-1461 VVDFANPG
+1461 VVDFATPG

-1476 SVNSDGVA
+1476 SVNADGVA
-1484 ASPVTVTVTVEKAPA
+1484 ANPVTVTVTVEKAPA

-1536 SDFDTVVDFTTP
+1536 SDFATVVDFATP
-1548 GDYTVTLNSVNS
+1548 
-1560 DGVEANP
+1560 
-1567 VTVTVT
+1567 
-1573 VEKAPAPVITADNTI
+1573 
-1588 SYPKNSTV
+1588 
-1596 DSQQFYTDVDASTDD
+1596 
-1611 GSPITSDFDTVV
+1611 
-1623 DFTTAGDY
+1623 GDY

-2097 DFDTVVDF
+2097 DFATVVDF

-2125 SPVTITVTVEKA
+2125 NPVTVMVTIEKA

-2208 TVTVTIEKAPAPV
+2208 TITVTIEKAPAPV

-2230 PENSTIDSQQF
+2230 PENSTINSQQF

-2297 PAPVITADNEVSY
+2297 PAPVITADNKVSY

-2563 NPTSNS
+2563 NPTSKS

>member
-68 KDESTNSS
+68 KDESINSS

-105 PTNQLFAAGDTFI
+105 PTNQVLAAGDTFI

-135 GSDDTSQVVTQTQ
+135 GSDDTSQVVTQSQ

-235 IVDQPKLATVDASIT
+235 IVDQPKLATVDATIS
-250 NGQSSLLKEIN
+250 NGQNSLLKEIN
-261 LSNLPQLTL
+261 LSNLPVLTL
-270 AGKNFSNMVNFSSY
+270 AGKNFSNLVNFSSY

-292 LDSLSKISTVDL
+292 LASLPKIGTVDL
-304 NSNNIKDINIQNMT
+304 SSNNITDINIQDMII
-318 LVNYVNLETNQISDI
+318 VNYINLETNKISDI
-333 SNLVNLPTL
+333 NNLVNLPAL
-342 TNLQIDTNQISVLP
+342 TNLQIGTNQLSVLP
-356 TSLETEAPS
+356 TNLETEAPA
-365 LRTLFAT
+365 LQTLFAT
-372 NQSIAL
+372 NQIITL

-458 APVITANDSFSYP
+458 APVITADDSFSYP

-572 SPITSDFATVVDFA
+572 SPITSDFATVVDFT
-586 TPGDY
+586 TPGNY

-616 APAPVITANS
+616 DPAPVITADS

-689 VTVTV
+689 VMVTV
-694 EKAPAPIITADNEI
+694 EKDPAPIITADSEI
-708 TYMKNITIS
+708 TYMKNSTIS
-717 SAQFLTDVSATT
+717 SAQFLTDISATT
-729 NDASPITSD
+729 N
-738 FDTVVD
+738 
-744 FTTAG
+744 
-749 DYTVTL
+749 
-755 QSLNS
+755 
-760 DGVAAN
+760 
-766 PVSVIVHVAK
+766 
-776 DPAPVITA
+776 
-784 DNTISYPKNSTVDSE
+784 
-799 QFLTDINATTDDD
+799 
-812 SPITSDFATVVD
+812 
-824 FATPG
+824 
-829 DYTVTL
+829 
-835 NSVNSDG
+835 
-842 VAADPV
+842 
-848 TVTVTVEK
+848 
-856 APAPVI
+856 
-862 TADSTVSYPKNS
+862 
-874 TIDSQQFYTDV
+874 
-885 DATTDDGSPITSDF
+885 DGSPITSDF
-899 DTVVDFATPGDYTV
+899 ATVVDFATPGDYTV

-940 VITADSEITYM
+940 VITADSTISYP
-951 KNSTISSAQFLTDIS
+951 KNSTVDSQQFYTDVN
-966 ATTNDGSPI
+966 ATTDDGSPI
-975 TSDFDTVVDFT
+975 TSDFDTVVDFS
-986 TAGDYTVT
+986 TAG
-994 LQSLNSDGV
+994 N
-1003 AANPVSV
+1003 
-1010 IVHVAK
+1010 
-1016 DPAPV
+1016 
-1021 ITADNTIS
+1021 
-1029 YPKNSTVDS
+1029 
-1038 QQFLT
+1038 
-1043 DINATTDDGSVI
+1043 
-1055 TSDFAT
+1055 
-1061 VVDFATPGDYTVT
+1061 
-1074 LNSVNSDGVEASPVT
+1074 
-1089 VTVTVEKAPA
+1089 
-1099 PVITADN
+1099 
-1106 TISYPKNSTV
+1106 
-1116 DSQQFLTDINATTDD
+1116 
-1131 GSVITSDFATV
+1131 
-1142 VDFATP
+1142 
-1148 GDYTVTLNSVNSDGV
+1148 YTVTLNSVNSDGV

-1177 PAPVITADSTISYPK
+1177 PAPVITADSAISYPK

-1236 SVNADGVAAD
+1236 SVNSDGVAAD
-1246 PVTVTVTIEK
+1246 PVTVTVTVEK

-1328 SVIVHIAKDPAPVIT
+1328 SLIVHIAKDPAPVIT

-1513 STIDS
+1513 ST
-1518 QQFYTDVNAT
+1518 
-1528 TDDGSPIT
+1528 
-1536 SDFDTVVDFTTP
+1536 
-1548 GDYTVTLNSVNS
+1548 
-1560 DGVEANP
+1560 
-1567 VTVTVT
+1567 
-1573 VEKAPAPVITADNTI
+1573 
-1588 SYPKNSTV
+1588 V

-1685 SAATNDGSPITSD
+1685 DASTDDGSPITSD
-1698 FATVVDFATPGDYTV
+1698 FDTVVDFATPGDYTV
-1713 TLNSVNSDGVVAS
+1713 TLNSVNSDGVAAN

-1740 IITADN
+1740 IITADS

-2097 DFDTVVDF
+2097 DFATVVDF

-2125 SPVTITVTVEKA
+2125 NPVTVIVTIEKA

-2198 NSDGVAANPV
+2198 NSDGVTANPV

-2339 ATAVDFSTAGDYTV
+2339 DTAVDFSTAGDYTV

-2563 NPTSNS
+2563 NPTSKS

>member
-1 MKRIYLSAVII
+1 MKRIYLSVVII

-27 AETTPSDETTPN
+27 AETTPSDETTAN

-47 ETPTPPPSET
+47 ETPTPSPSES

-68 KDESTNSS
+68 TDENTNSD
-76 DTSANKA
+76 DTSTNKA
-83 NSDEKETTTD
+83 NSDEKDTTLD
-93 KNTTNTNAKEQT
+93 KNAPNTKANEPT
-105 PTNQLFAAGDTFI
+105 PTNQLLAAGDTFI
-118 ETFPDEAFA
+118 ETFPDEALA

-208 VDLTSAQNLPNL
+208 VDLTSSQNLPNL

-261 LSNLPQLTL
+261 LSNLPELTL

-292 LDSLSKISTVDL
+292 LASLPKIATVDL
-304 NSNNIKDINIQNMT
+304 TLNNIKDINIQNLT
-318 LVNYVNLETNQISDI
+318 LANYINLESNQISDI
-333 SNLVNLPTL
+333 SNLVNLPAL
-342 TNLQIDTNQISVLP
+342 TNLQLGTNQISVLP
-356 TSLETEAPS
+356 TNLETEAPA

-444 TFFGTVTQPITVSV
+444 SFFGTVTQPITVSV
-458 APVITANDSFSYP
+458 APVITADDSITYP
-471 KSSTVTET
+471 KSSAVTET
-479 EFLRDINATTSDGS
+479 EFLSDINATTSDGS

-500 TVVDF
+500 TAVDF
-505 STPGDYTVTL
+505 NTPGDYTVTL

-535 KAPAPVITADNTISY
+535 KAPAPVITADS
-550 PKNST
+550 
-555 VDSQQFL
+555 
-562 TDVNATTDDG
+562 
-572 SPITSDFATVVDFA
+572 
-586 TPGDY
+586 
-591 TVTLN
+591 
-596 SVNSDGVAASPVTVT
+596 
-611 VTVEK
+611 
-616 APAPVITANS
+616 
-626 TVSYPKNSTVDSQQ
+626 
-640 FFDDINATTDDG
+640 
-652 SPITSDF
+652 
-659 DTVVDFSTAGNYT
+659 
-672 VTLNSVNSDG
+672 
-682 VAANPVT
+682 
-689 VTVTV
+689 
-694 EKAPAPIITADNEI
+694 
-708 TYMKNITIS
+708 
-717 SAQFLTDVSATT
+717 
-729 NDASPITSD
+729 
-738 FDTVVD
+738 
-744 FTTAG
+744 
-749 DYTVTL
+749 
-755 QSLNS
+755 
-760 DGVAAN
+760 
-766 PVSVIVHVAK
+766 
-776 DPAPVITA
+776 
-784 DNTISYPKNSTVDSE
+784 TISYPKNSTVDSE
-799 QFLTDINATTDDD
+799 QFLTDVSATTDDG
-812 SPITSDFATVVD
+812 SPITSDFDTVVD

-862 TADSTVSYPKNS
+862 TADSTISYPKNS
-874 TIDSQQFYTDV
+874 TVDSEQFLTDV
-885 DATTDDGSPITSDF
+885 SATTDDSSPITSDF
-899 DTVVDFATPGDYTV
+899 DTVVDFAIPGDYTV

-926 PVTVTVTVEKAPAP
+926 PVTVTVTV
-940 VITADSEITYM
+940 
-951 KNSTISSAQFLTDIS
+951 
-966 ATTNDGSPI
+966 
-975 TSDFDTVVDFT
+975 
-986 TAGDYTVT
+986 
-994 LQSLNSDGV
+994 
-1003 AANPVSV
+1003 
-1010 IVHVAK
+1010 
-1016 DPAPV
+1016 
-1021 ITADNTIS
+1021 
-1029 YPKNSTVDS
+1029 
-1038 QQFLT
+1038 
-1043 DINATTDDGSVI
+1043 
-1055 TSDFAT
+1055 
-1061 VVDFATPGDYTVT
+1061 
-1074 LNSVNSDGVEASPVT
+1074 
-1089 VTVTVEKAPA
+1089 
-1099 PVITADN
+1099 
-1106 TISYPKNSTV
+1106 
-1116 DSQQFLTDINATTDD
+1116 
-1131 GSVITSDFATV
+1131 
-1142 VDFATP
+1142 
-1148 GDYTVTLNSVNSDGV
+1148 
-1163 EANPVTVTVTVEKA
+1163 
-1177 PAPVITADSTISYPK
+1177 
-1192 NSTVDSQQFYTDV
+1192 
-1205 DASTDDGSSITS
+1205 
-1217 DFDTVVD
+1217 
-1224 FTTAGDYTVTLN
+1224 
-1236 SVNADGVAAD
+1236 
-1246 PVTVTVTIEK
+1246 EK

-1321 GVAANPL
+1321 GVAANPV
-1328 SVIVHIAKDPAPVIT
+1328 SVTVHVAKDPAPVIT
-1343 ADSAISYPKNSTVDS
+1343 ADS
-1358 QQFYTDV
+1358 
-1365 SAATDDGSPITSDFA
+1365 
-1380 TVVDFTTPGDYTVT
+1380 
-1394 LNSVN
+1394 
-1399 SDGVAANPVTVTVT
+1399 
-1413 VEKAPAPV
+1413 
-1421 ITADNTI
+1421 TI

-1456 SDFAT
+1456 SDFDT
-1461 VVDFANPG
+1461 VVDLTTPG

-1484 ASPVTVTVTVEKAPA
+1484 A
-1499 PVITADNTISYPKN
+1499 D
-1513 STIDS
+1513 
-1518 QQFYTDVNAT
+1518 
-1528 TDDGSPIT
+1528 
-1536 SDFDTVVDFTTP
+1536 
-1548 GDYTVTLNSVNS
+1548 
-1560 DGVEANP
+1560 P

-1596 DSQQFYTDVDASTDD
+1596 DDQQFLTDVNATTDD
-1611 GSPITSDFDTVV
+1611 GSVITSDFDTVV
-1623 DFTTAGDY
+1623 DFTTPGDY
-1631 TVTLN
+1631 TVILN
-1636 SVNSDGVEANPVTVT
+1636 SVNSDGVAANPVTVT

-1685 SAATNDGSPITSD
+1685 N
-1698 FATVVDFATPGDYTV
+1698 
-1713 TLNSVNSDGVVAS
+1713 
-1726 PVTVTVTVEKAPAP
+1726 
-1740 IITADN
+1740 
-1746 EITYMKNSTISSTQF
+1746 
-1761 LTDISA
+1761 A
-1767 TTNDGSPITSDF
+1767 TTDDGSPITSDF
-1779 DTVVDFTT
+1779 DTVVDLT
-1787 AGDYTVTLQS
+1787 
-1797 LNSDGVAANPLSVI
+1797 
-1811 VHIAK
+1811 
-1816 DPAPVITADSAIS
+1816 
-1829 YPKNSTVD
+1829 
-1837 SQQFYTDVNAATDDG
+1837 
-1852 SSITSDFDTVV
+1852 
-1863 DFSTPGD
+1863 TPGD

-1885 NPVTVTVTVEKAPAP
+1885 DPVTVTVTVEKAPAP
-1900 VITADSAISYPK
+1900 VITADNTISYPK
-1912 NSTVDSQQFYT
+1912 NSTVDDQQFLT
-1923 DVDASTD
+1923 DVNATTD
-1930 DGSLITSDFDT
+1930 DGSVITSDFNT
-1941 VVDFT
+1941 VVDLT

-1956 SVNSDGVAADPV
+1956 SVNSDGVAANPV

-2067 ISYPKNSTID
+2067 ISYPKNSTTD

-2097 DFDTVVDF
+2097 DFDTIVDF
-2105 TTAGNYTV
+2105 SAPGDYTV

-2125 SPVTITVTVEKA
+2125 NPVTVIVTVEKA
-2137 PAPVIT
+2137 PAPVIS
-2143 ADSEVSYPENSTID
+2143 ADNEVSYPENSTID
-2157 SQQFLTDIN
+2157 SQQFLTDIS
-2166 ATTDDSSPI
+2166 ARTDDGSPI

-2208 TVTVTIEKAPAPV
+2208 TVIVTVEKAPAPV
-2221 ITADNEVSY
+2221 ISADNEVSY

-2241 LTDIHAS
+2241 LTDINAT

-2262 IDFSTAGDYTVTLN
+2262 VDFSTAGDYTVTLN
-2276 SVNSDGVAANP
+2276 SVNADGVAANP

-2310 PENSTINS
+2310 PKNSTIDS
-2318 QQFLTDINATTNDG
+2318 QLFLTDINATTDDG

-2339 ATAVDFSTAGDYTV
+2339 DTAVDFSTAGDYTV

-2429 DYKVTLR
+2429 DYKVKLQ
-2436 SVNADGVAAKPVTV
+2436 SVNTDGVAAKPVTV

-2470 KINSKVDSQQF
+2470 KTNSKVDSQQF

-2502 VNFAVTGDYTVTL
+2502 VNFAVAGDYTVTL

-2527 VKVIVHVTANEPTP
+2527 VKVIVHITANEPTP

-2563 NPTSNS
+2563 NPTSNSS

-2605 KHTDKK
+2605 KHTNKK

>member
-27 AETTPSDETTPN
+27 AETTPN

-68 KDESTNSS
+68 KDESINSS

-333 SNLVNLPTL
+333 SNLVNLPAL
-342 TNLQIDTNQISVLP
+342 TNLQIGTNQISVLP
-356 TSLETEAPS
+356 TNLETEAPS

-423 KNLSSVSYSFSEALN
+423 KNSSSVSYSFSEALN

-458 APVITANDSFSYP
+458 APVITADDSFSYP

-572 SPITSDFATVVDFA
+572 SPITSDFATVVDFT
-586 TPGDY
+586 TPGNY

-596 SVNSDGVAASPVTVT
+596 SVNSDGVEASPVTVT

-616 APAPVITANS
+616 DPAPVITADS

-659 DTVVDFSTAGNYT
+659 ATVVDFSTAGNYT

-708 TYMKNITIS
+708 TYMKNSTIS
-717 SAQFLTDVSATT
+717 SAQFLTDISATT
-729 NDASPITSD
+729 NDGSPITSD
-738 FDTVVD
+738 FATVVD

-812 SPITSDFATVVD
+812 SPITSDF
-824 FATPG
+824 
-829 DYTVTL
+829 
-835 NSVNSDG
+835 
-842 VAADPV
+842 
-848 TVTVTVEK
+848 
-856 APAPVI
+856 
-862 TADSTVSYPKNS
+862 
-874 TIDSQQFYTDV
+874 
-885 DATTDDGSPITSDF
+885 

-926 PVTVTVTVEKAPAP
+926 
-940 VITADSEITYM
+940 
-951 KNSTISSAQFLTDIS
+951 
-966 ATTNDGSPI
+966 
-975 TSDFDTVVDFT
+975 
-986 TAGDYTVT
+986 
-994 LQSLNSDGV
+994 
-1003 AANPVSV
+1003 
-1010 IVHVAK
+1010 
-1016 DPAPV
+1016 
-1021 ITADNTIS
+1021 
-1029 YPKNSTVDS
+1029 
-1038 QQFLT
+1038 
-1043 DINATTDDGSVI
+1043 
-1055 TSDFAT
+1055 
-1061 VVDFATPGDYTVT
+1061 
-1074 LNSVNSDGVEASPVT
+1074 PVT

-1177 PAPVITADSTISYPK
+1177 PAPVITADNTISYPK
-1192 NSTVDSQQFYTDV
+1192 NST
-1205 DASTDDGSSITS
+1205 I
-1217 DFDTVVD
+1217 
-1224 FTTAGDYTVTLN
+1224 
-1236 SVNADGVAAD
+1236 
-1246 PVTVTVTIEK
+1246 
-1256 APAPIITADNEI
+1256 
-1268 TYMKNSTISSA
+1268 
-1279 QFLTDISATTN
+1279 
-1290 DGSPITSDFD
+1290 
-1300 TVVDFTTAGDYTVTL
+1300 
-1315 QSLNSD
+1315 
-1321 GVAANPL
+1321 
-1328 SVIVHIAKDPAPVIT
+1328 
-1343 ADSAISYPKNSTVDS
+1343 DS

-1365 SAATDDGSPITSDFA
+1365 SAATDDG
-1380 TVVDFTTPGDYTVT
+1380 
-1394 LNSVN
+1394 
-1399 SDGVAANPVTVTVT
+1399 
-1413 VEKAPAPV
+1413 
-1421 ITADNTI
+1421 
-1428 SYPKNSTVDSEQF
+1428 
-1441 LTDINATTDDDSPIT
+1441 SPIT

-1484 ASPVTVTVTVEKAPA
+1484 AS
-1499 PVITADNTISYPKN
+1499 
-1513 STIDS
+1513 
-1518 QQFYTDVNAT
+1518 
-1528 TDDGSPIT
+1528 
-1536 SDFDTVVDFTTP
+1536 
-1548 GDYTVTLNSVNS
+1548 
-1560 DGVEANP
+1560 P

-1685 SAATNDGSPITSD
+1685 SAATDDGSPITSD

-1713 TLNSVNSDGVVAS
+1713 TLNSVNSDGVAAD

-1746 EITYMKNSTISSTQF
+1746 EITYMKNSTISSAQF

-2097 DFDTVVDF
+2097 DF
-2105 TTAGNYTV
+2105 
-2113 TLNSVNSDGVAA
+2113 
-2125 SPVTITVTVEKA
+2125 
-2137 PAPVIT
+2137 
-2143 ADSEVSYPENSTID
+2143 
-2157 SQQFLTDIN
+2157 
-2166 ATTDDSSPI
+2166 
-2175 TSDFATVVDFSTA
+2175 
-2188 GDYTVTLNSV
+2188 
-2198 NSDGVAANPV
+2198 
-2208 TVTVTIEKAPAPV
+2208 
-2221 ITADNEVSY
+2221 
-2230 PENSTIDSQQF
+2230 
-2241 LTDIHAS
+2241 
-2248 TSDGSPITSDFATV
+2248 ATV

-2297 PAPVITADNEVSY
+2297 PAPVITADNEVTY

-2332 SPITSDF
+2332 SQITSDF

-2380 IITADSK
+2380 IVTADSK

-2541 TPTPPTPPN
+2541 TPTPTPPTPPN

-2563 NPTSNS
+2563 NPTSKS

>member
-1 MKRIYLSAVII
+1 MKRIYLSVVII

-27 AETTPSDETTPN
+27 AETTPSDETTAN

-47 ETPTPPPSET
+47 ETPTPSPSES

-68 KDESTNSS
+68 TDENTNSD
-76 DTSANKA
+76 DTSTNKA
-83 NSDEKETTTD
+83 NSDEKDTTLD
-93 KNTTNTNAKEQT
+93 KNAPNTKANEPT
-105 PTNQLFAAGDTFI
+105 PTNQLLAAGDTFI
-118 ETFPDEAFA
+118 ETFPDEALA

-208 VDLTSAQNLPNL
+208 VDLTSSQNLPNL

-261 LSNLPQLTL
+261 LSNLPELTL

-292 LDSLSKISTVDL
+292 LASLPKIGTVDL
-304 NSNNIKDINIQNMT
+304 TLNNIKDINIQNLT
-318 LVNYVNLETNQISDI
+318 LANYINLESNQISDI
-333 SNLVNLPTL
+333 SNLVNLPAL
-342 TNLQIDTNQISVLP
+342 TNLQLGTNQISVLP
-356 TSLETEAPS
+356 TNLETEAPA

-444 TFFGTVTQPITVSV
+444 SFFGTVTQPITVSV
-458 APVITANDSFSYP
+458 APVITADDSITYP
-471 KSSTVTET
+471 KSSVVTET
-479 EFLRDINATTSDGS
+479 EFLSDINATTSDGS

-500 TVVDF
+500 TAVDF
-505 STPGDYTVTL
+505 NTPGDYTVTL

-535 KAPAPVITADNTISY
+535 KAPAPVITA
-550 PKNST
+550 
-555 VDSQQFL
+555 
-562 TDVNATTDDG
+562 
-572 SPITSDFATVVDFA
+572 
-586 TPGDY
+586 
-591 TVTLN
+591 
-596 SVNSDGVAASPVTVT
+596 AS
-611 VTVEK
+611 
-616 APAPVITANS
+616 
-626 TVSYPKNSTVDSQQ
+626 
-640 FFDDINATTDDG
+640 
-652 SPITSDF
+652 
-659 DTVVDFSTAGNYT
+659 
-672 VTLNSVNSDG
+672 
-682 VAANPVT
+682 
-689 VTVTV
+689 
-694 EKAPAPIITADNEI
+694 
-708 TYMKNITIS
+708 
-717 SAQFLTDVSATT
+717 
-729 NDASPITSD
+729 
-738 FDTVVD
+738 
-744 FTTAG
+744 
-749 DYTVTL
+749 
-755 QSLNS
+755 
-760 DGVAAN
+760 
-766 PVSVIVHVAK
+766 
-776 DPAPVITA
+776 
-784 DNTISYPKNSTVDSE
+784 TISYPKNSTVDSE
-799 QFLTDINATTDDD
+799 QFLTDVSATTDDG
-812 SPITSDFATVVD
+812 SPITSDFDTVVD

-862 TADSTVSYPKNS
+862 TADSTISYPKNS
-874 TIDSQQFYTDV
+874 TVDSEQFLTDV
-885 DATTDDGSPITSDF
+885 SATTDDSSPITSDF
-899 DTVVDFATPGDYTV
+899 DTVVDLTTAGDYTV
-913 TLNSVNSDGVAAN
+913 TLNSVNSDGVAAD
-926 PVTVTVTVEKAPAP
+926 PVTVTVTV
-940 VITADSEITYM
+940 
-951 KNSTISSAQFLTDIS
+951 
-966 ATTNDGSPI
+966 
-975 TSDFDTVVDFT
+975 
-986 TAGDYTVT
+986 
-994 LQSLNSDGV
+994 
-1003 AANPVSV
+1003 
-1010 IVHVAK
+1010 
-1016 DPAPV
+1016 
-1021 ITADNTIS
+1021 
-1029 YPKNSTVDS
+1029 
-1038 QQFLT
+1038 
-1043 DINATTDDGSVI
+1043 
-1055 TSDFAT
+1055 
-1061 VVDFATPGDYTVT
+1061 
-1074 LNSVNSDGVEASPVT
+1074 
-1089 VTVTVEKAPA
+1089 
-1099 PVITADN
+1099 
-1106 TISYPKNSTV
+1106 
-1116 DSQQFLTDINATTDD
+1116 
-1131 GSVITSDFATV
+1131 
-1142 VDFATP
+1142 
-1148 GDYTVTLNSVNSDGV
+1148 
-1163 EANPVTVTVTVEKA
+1163 
-1177 PAPVITADSTISYPK
+1177 
-1192 NSTVDSQQFYTDV
+1192 
-1205 DASTDDGSSITS
+1205 
-1217 DFDTVVD
+1217 
-1224 FTTAGDYTVTLN
+1224 
-1236 SVNADGVAAD
+1236 
-1246 PVTVTVTIEK
+1246 EK

-1321 GVAANPL
+1321 GVAASP
-1328 SVIVHIAKDPAPVIT
+1328 VTTVVHVEKDPAPVIT
-1343 ADSAISYPKNSTVDS
+1343 ADSTISYPKNSTVDN
-1358 QQFYTDV
+1358 QQFLTDIN
-1365 SAATDDGSPITSDFA
+1365 ATTDDNSPITSDFDTVIDFTTA
-1380 TVVDFTTPGDYTVT
+1380 GDYTVTLNSVNSDGVAADPVTVTVTVEKAPAPVITADNTISYPKNSTVDNQQFLTDINATTDDGSVITSDFETVVDFTTAGDYTVT

-1428 SYPKNSTVDSEQF
+1428 SYPKNSTVDDQQF
-1441 LTDINATTDDDSPIT
+1441 LTDINATTDDGSVIT
-1456 SDFAT
+1456 SDFET
-1461 VVDFANPG
+1461 VVDLTTAG

-1484 ASPVTVTVTVEKAPA
+1484 A
-1499 PVITADNTISYPKN
+1499 D
-1513 STIDS
+1513 
-1518 QQFYTDVNAT
+1518 
-1528 TDDGSPIT
+1528 
-1536 SDFDTVVDFTTP
+1536 
-1548 GDYTVTLNSVNS
+1548 
-1560 DGVEANP
+1560 P

-1596 DSQQFYTDVDASTDD
+1596 DDQQFLTDVNATTDD
-1611 GSPITSDFDTVV
+1611 GSVITSDFNTVV
-1623 DFTTAGDY
+1623 D
-1631 TVTLN
+1631 L
-1636 SVNSDGVEANPVTVT
+1636 
-1651 VTVEKAP
+1651 
-1658 APVITADSTISY
+1658 
-1670 PKNSTVDSQQFYTDV
+1670 
-1685 SAATNDGSPITSD
+1685 TS
-1698 FATVVDFATPGDYTV
+1698 
-1713 TLNSVNSDGVVAS
+1713 
-1726 PVTVTVTVEKAPAP
+1726 
-1740 IITADN
+1740 
-1746 EITYMKNSTISSTQF
+1746 
-1761 LTDISA
+1761 
-1767 TTNDGSPITSDF
+1767 
-1779 DTVVDFTT
+1779 
-1787 AGDYTVTLQS
+1787 
-1797 LNSDGVAANPLSVI
+1797 
-1811 VHIAK
+1811 
-1816 DPAPVITADSAIS
+1816 
-1829 YPKNSTVD
+1829 
-1837 SQQFYTDVNAATDDG
+1837 
-1852 SSITSDFDTVV
+1852 
-1863 DFSTPGD
+1863 
-1870 YTVTL
+1870 
-1875 NSVNSDGVAA
+1875 
-1885 NPVTVTVTVEKAPAP
+1885 
-1900 VITADSAISYPK
+1900 
-1912 NSTVDSQQFYT
+1912 
-1923 DVDASTD
+1923 
-1930 DGSLITSDFDT
+1930 
-1941 VVDFT
+1941 
-1946 TAGDYTVTLN
+1946 AGDYTVTLN

-2097 DFDTVVDF
+2097 DFDT
-2105 TTAGNYTV
+2105 
-2113 TLNSVNSDGVAA
+2113 
-2125 SPVTITVTVEKA
+2125 
-2137 PAPVIT
+2137 
-2143 ADSEVSYPENSTID
+2143 
-2157 SQQFLTDIN
+2157 
-2166 ATTDDSSPI
+2166 
-2175 TSDFATVVDFSTA
+2175 
-2188 GDYTVTLNSV
+2188 
-2198 NSDGVAANPV
+2198 
-2208 TVTVTIEKAPAPV
+2208 
-2221 ITADNEVSY
+2221 
-2230 PENSTIDSQQF
+2230 
-2241 LTDIHAS
+2241 
-2248 TSDGSPITSDFATV
+2248 
-2262 IDFSTAGDYTVTLN
+2262 
-2276 SVNSDGVAANP
+2276 
-2287 VTVTV
+2287 
-2292 HVEKA
+2292 
-2297 PAPVITADNEVSY
+2297 
-2310 PENSTINS
+2310 
-2318 QQFLTDINATTNDG
+2318 
-2332 SPITSDF
+2332 
-2339 ATAVDFSTAGDYTV
+2339 AVDFSTAGDYTV

-2429 DYKVTLR
+2429 DYKVKLQ
-2436 SVNADGVAAKPVTV
+2436 SVNTDGVAAKPVTV

-2470 KINSKVDSQQF
+2470 KTNSKVDSQQF

-2502 VNFAVTGDYTVTL
+2502 VNFAVAGDYTVTL

-2527 VKVIVHVTANEPTP
+2527 VKVIVHITANEPTP

-2550 NGNNSG
+2550 NVNNSG

-2569 GSNTSLPS
+2569 SGINTSLPS

-2605 KHTDKK
+2605 KHTNKK

>member
-39 SAEEQATP
+39 NAEEQATL

-68 KDESTNSS
+68 KDEIVNSS

-105 PTNQLFAAGDTFI
+105 PTNQVLAAGDTFI

-135 GSDDTSQVVTQTQ
+135 GSEDTSQVVTQTQ

-153 TLDASSKNI
+153 TLDASSQNI
-162 TDVTGINELT
+162 TDVTGISELT

-192 LSALSIIN
+192 LTNLTTIN
-200 LSDNLLNS
+200 LSDNLLNTIELS
-208 VDLTSAQNLPNL
+208 SAQNIPNL
-220 SSLNL
+220 TTLDL
-225 SDNPTITKIS
+225 SDNPTITKLS
-235 IVDQPKLATVDASIT
+235 IADLPKLETANMTTSA
-250 NGQSSLLKEIN
+250 GQTSLLEEIT
-261 LSNLPQLTL
+261 LSNLPVLTSV
-270 AGKNFSNMVNFSSY
+270 GKTSANAINFSNY
-284 STELTTVN
+284 SANLSNVK
-292 LDSLSKISTVDL
+292 LDSLPKIGTVDFT
-304 NSNNIKDINIQNMT
+304 SNNLSDINVQDMSSVT
-318 LVNYVNLETNQISDI
+318 LINLDTNNLSDI
-333 SNLVNLPTL
+333 SNFLNLPVL
-342 TNLQIDTNQISVLP
+342 DNLVVSTNHIGVLP
-356 TSLETEAPS
+356 TNLETEAPA
-365 LRTLFAT
+365 LRTLFAN
-372 NQSIAL
+372 NQIITL

-398 ISTPTSISNSGV
+398 ISAPTGISNSGV

-423 KNLSSVSYSFSEALN
+423 KNSSSVSYSFSEALN

-458 APVITANDSFSYP
+458 APVITADDSFSYP

-479 EFLRDINATTSDGS
+479 EFLSNINATTSDGS

-515 NSVNTEGA
+515 NSVNTDGA
-523 PADPVTVTVTVE
+523 TADPVTVTVTVE

-555 VDSQQFL
+555 VDSEQFL
-562 TDVNATTDDG
+562 ADVNATTDDG
-572 SPITSDFATVVDFA
+572 SSITSDFDTVVDFA

-596 SVNSDGVAASPVTVT
+596 SVNSDGVAANPVTVT

-616 APAPVITANS
+616 APAPVITADS
-626 TVSYPKNSTVDSQQ
+626 AISYPKNSTVDSQQ
-640 FFDDINATTDDG
+640 FFDDINASTNDG

-659 DTVVDFSTAGNYT
+659 DTVVDFTTAGDYTVTLNSVNSDGVAANPVTVTVTVEKAPAPIITADSAISYPKNSTIDSQQFLADVSAATDDGSSITSDFDTVVDFTTAGNYTVTLNSVNSDGVAADPVTVTVTVEKAPAPVITADSAISYPKNSTVDSQKFLADVNATTDDGSSITSDFDTVVDFTTAGNYT

-708 TYMKNITIS
+708 TYMKNSTIS
-717 SAQFLTDVSATT
+717 SAQFLTDISATT
-729 NDASPITSD
+729 NDSSPITSDFDTVVDFTTAGDYTVTLQSLNSDGVAANPVSVIVHVAKDPAPVITADSAISYPKNSTIDSQQFLADVSAATDDGSSITSDFDTVVDFTTAGNYTVTLNSVNSDGVAADPVTVTVTVEKAPAPVITADNTISYPKNSTVDSQQFFDDINASTNDGSPITSDFDTVVDFTTPGDYTVTLNSVNSDGVAANPVTVTVTVEKAPAPVITADNTISYPKNSTVDSQQFFDDINASTNDGSPITSDFDTVVDFATPGDYTVTLNSVNSDGVAASPVTVTVTVEKAPAPIITADNEITYMKNSTISSAQFLTDISATTNDSSPITSD

-784 DNTISYPKNSTVDSE
+784 DNTISYPKNST
-799 QFLTDINATTDDD
+799 
-812 SPITSDFATVVD
+812 
-824 FATPG
+824 
-829 DYTVTL
+829 
-835 NSVNSDG
+835 
-842 VAADPV
+842 
-848 TVTVTVEK
+848 
-856 APAPVI
+856 
-862 TADSTVSYPKNS
+862 
-874 TIDSQQFYTDV
+874 IDSQQFLADV
-885 DATTDDGSPITSDF
+885 
-899 DTVVDFATPGDYTV
+899 
-913 TLNSVNSDGVAAN
+913 
-926 PVTVTVTVEKAPAP
+926 
-940 VITADSEITYM
+940 
-951 KNSTISSAQFLTDIS
+951 
-966 ATTNDGSPI
+966 
-975 TSDFDTVVDFT
+975 
-986 TAGDYTVT
+986 
-994 LQSLNSDGV
+994 
-1003 AANPVSV
+1003 
-1010 IVHVAK
+1010 
-1016 DPAPV
+1016 
-1021 ITADNTIS
+1021 
-1029 YPKNSTVDS
+1029 
-1038 QQFLT
+1038 
-1043 DINATTDDGSVI
+1043 NAT
-1055 TSDFAT
+1055 
-1061 VVDFATPGDYTVT
+1061 
-1074 LNSVNSDGVEASPVT
+1074 
-1089 VTVTVEKAPA
+1089 
-1099 PVITADN
+1099 
-1106 TISYPKNSTV
+1106 
-1116 DSQQFLTDINATTDD
+1116 
-1131 GSVITSDFATV
+1131 
-1142 VDFATP
+1142 
-1148 GDYTVTLNSVNSDGV
+1148 
-1163 EANPVTVTVTVEKA
+1163 
-1177 PAPVITADSTISYPK
+1177 
-1192 NSTVDSQQFYTDV
+1192 
-1205 DASTDDGSSITS
+1205 TDDGSSITS

-1236 SVNADGVAAD
+1236 SVNA
-1246 PVTVTVTIEK
+1246 
-1256 APAPIITADNEI
+1256 
-1268 TYMKNSTISSA
+1268 
-1279 QFLTDISATTN
+1279 
-1290 DGSPITSDFD
+1290 
-1300 TVVDFTTAGDYTVTL
+1300 
-1315 QSLNSD
+1315 
-1321 GVAANPL
+1321 
-1328 SVIVHIAKDPAPVIT
+1328 
-1343 ADSAISYPKNSTVDS
+1343 
-1358 QQFYTDV
+1358 
-1365 SAATDDGSPITSDFA
+1365 
-1380 TVVDFTTPGDYTVT
+1380 
-1394 LNSVN
+1394 
-1399 SDGVAANPVTVTVT
+1399 DGVAANPVTVTVT

-1428 SYPKNSTVDSEQF
+1428 SYPKNSTVDSQQF
-1441 LTDINATTDDDSPIT
+1441 FDDINAS
-1456 SDFAT
+1456 
-1461 VVDFANPG
+1461 
-1469 DYTVTLN
+1469 
-1476 SVNSDGVA
+1476 
-1484 ASPVTVTVTVEKAPA
+1484 
-1499 PVITADNTISYPKN
+1499 
-1513 STIDS
+1513 
-1518 QQFYTDVNAT
+1518 
-1528 TDDGSPIT
+1528 
-1536 SDFDTVVDFTTP
+1536 
-1548 GDYTVTLNSVNS
+1548 
-1560 DGVEANP
+1560 
-1567 VTVTVT
+1567 
-1573 VEKAPAPVITADNTI
+1573 
-1588 SYPKNSTV
+1588 
-1596 DSQQFYTDVDASTDD
+1596 
-1611 GSPITSDFDTVV
+1611 
-1623 DFTTAGDY
+1623 
-1631 TVTLN
+1631 
-1636 SVNSDGVEANPVTVT
+1636 
-1651 VTVEKAP
+1651 
-1658 APVITADSTISY
+1658 
-1670 PKNSTVDSQQFYTDV
+1670 
-1685 SAATNDGSPITSD
+1685 TNDGSPITSD
-1698 FATVVDFATPGDYTV
+1698 FDTVVDFATPGDYTV
-1713 TLNSVNSDGVVAS
+1713 TLNSVNSDGVAAS

-1767 TTNDGSPITSDF
+1767 TTNDSSPITSDF

-1797 LNSDGVAANPLSVI
+1797 INSDGVSANPVNVI

-1829 YPKNSTVD
+1829 YPKNSTIG
-1837 SQQFYTDVNAATDDG
+1837 SQQFLADVNATTDDG
-1852 SSITSDFDTVV
+1852 SS
-1863 DFSTPGD
+1863 
-1870 YTVTL
+1870 
-1875 NSVNSDGVAA
+1875 
-1885 NPVTVTVTVEKAPAP
+1885 
-1900 VITADSAISYPK
+1900 
-1912 NSTVDSQQFYT
+1912 
-1923 DVDASTD
+1923 
-1930 DGSLITSDFDT
+1930 ITSDFDT

-1998 AQFLTDVNAT
+1998 AQFLTDISAT
-2008 TNDGSPITSDFAT
+2008 TNDSSPITSDFAT

-2040 DGVAASPVTTVVH
+2040 DGVTASPVTTVVH
-2053 VEKDPAPVITADNT
+2053 IEKDPAPVITADNT

-2077 SQQFYTDV
+2077 SQQFLADV

-2143 ADSEVSYPENSTID
+2143 ADNEVSYPENSTID

-2248 TSDGSPITSDFATV
+2248 TSDSSPITSDFATV

-2297 PAPVITADNEVSY
+2297 PAPVITANNEVSY

-2318 QQFLTDINATTNDG
+2318 QQFLTDINAITNDG
-2332 SPITSDF
+2332 SLITSNFD
-2339 ATAVDFSTAGDYTV
+2339 TAVDFSTAGDYTV

-2396 TAAQFYKDIH
+2396 TATQFYKDIH

-2502 VNFAVTGDYTVTL
+2502 VNFAVAGDYTVTL

-2527 VKVIVHVTANEPTP
+2527 VKVIVHITANEPTP

-2563 NPTSNS
+2563 NPTSKS

>member
-68 KDESTNSS
+68 KDESINSS

-304 NSNNIKDINIQNMT
+304 SSNNIKDINIQNMT
-318 LVNYVNLETNQISDI
+318 LVNYVSLETNQISDI

-458 APVITANDSFSYP
+458 APVITADDSFSYP

-572 SPITSDFATVVDFA
+572 SPITSDFATVVDFT
-586 TPGDY
+586 TPGNY

-596 SVNSDGVAASPVTVT
+596 SVNSDGVEASPVTVT

-616 APAPVITANS
+616 DPAPVITADS

-659 DTVVDFSTAGNYT
+659 ATVVDFSTAGNYT

-694 EKAPAPIITADNEI
+694 EKAPAP
-708 TYMKNITIS
+708 
-717 SAQFLTDVSATT
+717 
-729 NDASPITSD
+729 
-738 FDTVVD
+738 
-744 FTTAG
+744 
-749 DYTVTL
+749 
-755 QSLNS
+755 
-760 DGVAAN
+760 
-766 PVSVIVHVAK
+766 
-776 DPAPVITA
+776 
-784 DNTISYPKNSTVDSE
+784 
-799 QFLTDINATTDDD
+799 
-812 SPITSDFATVVD
+812 
-824 FATPG
+824 
-829 DYTVTL
+829 
-835 NSVNSDG
+835 
-842 VAADPV
+842 
-848 TVTVTVEK
+848 
-856 APAPVI
+856 VI
-862 TADSTVSYPKNS
+862 TADS
-874 TIDSQQFYTDV
+874 
-885 DATTDDGSPITSDF
+885 
-899 DTVVDFATPGDYTV
+899 
-913 TLNSVNSDGVAAN
+913 
-926 PVTVTVTVEKAPAP
+926 
-940 VITADSEITYM
+940 
-951 KNSTISSAQFLTDIS
+951 
-966 ATTNDGSPI
+966 
-975 TSDFDTVVDFT
+975 
-986 TAGDYTVT
+986 
-994 LQSLNSDGV
+994 
-1003 AANPVSV
+1003 
-1010 IVHVAK
+1010 
-1016 DPAPV
+1016 
-1021 ITADNTIS
+1021 
-1029 YPKNSTVDS
+1029 
-1038 QQFLT
+1038 
-1043 DINATTDDGSVI
+1043 
-1055 TSDFAT
+1055 
-1061 VVDFATPGDYTVT
+1061 
-1074 LNSVNSDGVEASPVT
+1074 
-1089 VTVTVEKAPA
+1089 
-1099 PVITADN
+1099 
-1106 TISYPKNSTV
+1106 
-1116 DSQQFLTDINATTDD
+1116 
-1131 GSVITSDFATV
+1131 
-1142 VDFATP
+1142 
-1148 GDYTVTLNSVNSDGV
+1148 
-1163 EANPVTVTVTVEKA
+1163 
-1177 PAPVITADSTISYPK
+1177 
-1192 NSTVDSQQFYTDV
+1192 
-1205 DASTDDGSSITS
+1205 
-1217 DFDTVVD
+1217 
-1224 FTTAGDYTVTLN
+1224 
-1236 SVNADGVAAD
+1236 
-1246 PVTVTVTIEK
+1246 
-1256 APAPIITADNEI
+1256 EI

-1685 SAATNDGSPITSD
+1685 DASTDDGSPITSDFDTVVDFTTAGDYTVTLNSVNSDGVEANPVTVTVTVEKAPAPVITADSTISYPKNSTVDSQQFYTDVSAATDDGSPINSD

-2097 DFDTVVDF
+2097 DFATVVDF

-2125 SPVTITVTVEKA
+2125 NPVTVTVTIEKA

-2198 NSDGVAANPV
+2198 NSDGVTANPV

-2310 PENSTINS
+2310 PENNTINS

>member
-1 MKRIYLSAVII
+1 MKRIYLSVVII

-27 AETTPSDETTPN
+27 AETTPSDDTTAN

-47 ETPTPPPSET
+47 ETPTPSPSES

-68 KDESTNSS
+68 TDENTNSD
-76 DTSANKA
+76 DTSTNKA
-83 NSDEKETTTD
+83 NSDEKDTTLD
-93 KNTTNTNAKEQT
+93 KNAPNTKANEPT
-105 PTNQLFAAGDTFI
+105 PTNQLLAAGDTFI
-118 ETFPDEAFA
+118 ETFPDEALA

-187 APITG
+187 APITD
-192 LSALSIIN
+192 LADLTVLNVSN
-200 LSDNLLNS
+200 NLLS
-208 VDLTSAQNLPNL
+208 TIEIGSAQNIPNL
-220 SSLNL
+220 TTLNL
-225 SDNPTITKIS
+225 LDNPTITKLS
-235 IVDQPKLATVDASIT
+235 ITSLPNIVTVDLTLS
-250 NGQSSLLKEIN
+250 GSEESLLEEVT
-261 LSNLPQLTL
+261 LSNLPNLSTAGNNYPSAVTFANYSDHFKTITL
-270 AGKNFSNMVNFSSY
+270 A
-284 STELTTVN
+284 
-292 LDSLSKISTVDL
+292 SLPKISTIDL
-304 NSNNIKDINIQNMT
+304 SDNTITDINLQDLSSLFYLDLDSNN
-318 LVNYVNLETNQISDI
+318 ISDI
-333 SNLVNLPTL
+333 SNLQGLPIL
-342 TNLQIDTNQISVLP
+342 SNLQINNNHLDVLP
-356 TSLETEAPS
+356 TSIETEAPTIQ
-365 LRTLFAT
+365 TLFAT
-372 NQSIAL
+372 NQTITL

-383 TGDLSIPNEVSNNGV
+383 TGNLSVTNEISNNGV
-398 ISTPTSISNSGV
+398 ISTPTTISNSGV
-410 YADGNVNWDFDNI
+410 YENGNVNWDFNNI
-423 KNLSSVSYSFSEALN
+423 NNLSSVSYNFSEATTYSSGNGL
-438 YTNIQG
+438 
-444 TFFGTVTQPITVSV
+444 FSGTVTQPITVSV
-458 APVITANDSFSYP
+458 APVITADDSITYP

-479 EFLRDINATTSDGS
+479 EFLSDINATTSDGS

-500 TVVDF
+500 TAVDF
-505 STPGDYTVTL
+505 NTPGDYTVTL

-535 KAPAPVITADNTISY
+535 KAPAPVITADSTISY

-555 VDSQQFL
+555 VDSEQFL
-562 TDVNATTDDG
+562 TDV
-572 SPITSDFATVVDFA
+572 S
-586 TPGDY
+586 
-591 TVTLN
+591 
-596 SVNSDGVAASPVTVT
+596 
-611 VTVEK
+611 
-616 APAPVITANS
+616 
-626 TVSYPKNSTVDSQQ
+626 
-640 FFDDINATTDDG
+640 ATTDDG

-659 DTVVDFSTAGNYT
+659 DTVVD
-672 VTLNSVNSDG
+672 L
-682 VAANPVT
+682 
-689 VTVTV
+689 
-694 EKAPAPIITADNEI
+694 
-708 TYMKNITIS
+708 
-717 SAQFLTDVSATT
+717 
-729 NDASPITSD
+729 
-738 FDTVVD
+738 
-744 FTTAG
+744 TTA
-749 DYTVTL
+749 
-755 QSLNS
+755 
-760 DGVAAN
+760 
-766 PVSVIVHVAK
+766 
-776 DPAPVITA
+776 
-784 DNTISYPKNSTVDSE
+784 
-799 QFLTDINATTDDD
+799 
-812 SPITSDFATVVD
+812 
-824 FATPG
+824 G

-862 TADSTVSYPKNS
+862 TADSTISYPKNS
-874 TIDSQQFYTDV
+874 TVDSEQFLTDV
-885 DATTDDGSPITSDF
+885 SATTDDSSPITSDF
-899 DTVVDFATPGDYTV
+899 DTVVDLTTAGDYTV
-913 TLNSVNSDGVAAN
+913 TLNSVNSDGGAAD

-940 VITADSEITYM
+940 IITADSEITYM

-1010 IVHVAK
+1010 TVHVAK

-1021 ITADNTIS
+1021 ITADNAIS

-1038 QQFLT
+1038 QQFYT
-1043 DINATTDDGSVI
+1043 DVNATTDDGSVI
-1055 TSDFAT
+1055 TSDFDTA
-1061 VVDFATPGDYTVT
+1061 VDFTTPGDYTVT
-1074 LNSVNSDGVEASPVT
+1074 LNSVNSDGVA
-1089 VTVTVEKAPA
+1089 
-1099 PVITADN
+1099 
-1106 TISYPKNSTV
+1106 
-1116 DSQQFLTDINATTDD
+1116 
-1131 GSVITSDFATV
+1131 
-1142 VDFATP
+1142 
-1148 GDYTVTLNSVNSDGV
+1148 
-1163 EANPVTVTVTVEKA
+1163 ANPVTVTVTVEKA

-1192 NSTVDSQQFYTDV
+1192 NSTVDSEQFLTDV
-1205 DASTDDGSSITS
+1205 SATTDDGSPITSDFDTVVDLTTAGDYTVTLNSVNSDEVAADPVTVTVTVEKAPAPIITADNAISYPKNSTIDNQQFLTDINATTDDGSVITS

-1224 FTTAGDYTVTLN
+1224 FTTAGNYTVTLN
-1236 SVNADGVAAD
+1236 AVNTDGVAAD
-1246 PVTVTVTIEK
+1246 PVTVTVTVEK

-1321 GVAANPL
+1321 GVAANPV
-1328 SVIVHIAKDPAPVIT
+1328 SVTVHVAKDPAPVIT
-1343 ADSAISYPKNSTVDS
+1343 ADNAISYPKNSTVDS

-1365 SAATDDGSPITSDFA
+1365 NATTDDGSVITSDFDTA
-1380 TVVDFTTPGDYTVT
+1380 VDFTTPGDYTVT

-1421 ITADNTI
+1421 ITADSTI
-1428 SYPKNSTVDSEQF
+1428 SYPKNSTVDNQQF
-1441 LTDINATTDDDSPIT
+1441 LTDINATTDDGSVIT
-1456 SDFAT
+1456 SDFET
-1461 VVDFANPG
+1461 VVDFTTAG

-1484 ASPVTVTVTVEKAPA
+1484 A
-1499 PVITADNTISYPKN
+1499 D
-1513 STIDS
+1513 
-1518 QQFYTDVNAT
+1518 
-1528 TDDGSPIT
+1528 
-1536 SDFDTVVDFTTP
+1536 
-1548 GDYTVTLNSVNS
+1548 
-1560 DGVEANP
+1560 P

-1596 DSQQFYTDVDASTDD
+1596 DDQQFLTDVNATTDD
-1611 GSPITSDFDTVV
+1611 GSVITSDFNTVV
-1623 DFTTAGDY
+1623 D
-1631 TVTLN
+1631 L
-1636 SVNSDGVEANPVTVT
+1636 
-1651 VTVEKAP
+1651 
-1658 APVITADSTISY
+1658 
-1670 PKNSTVDSQQFYTDV
+1670 
-1685 SAATNDGSPITSD
+1685 TS
-1698 FATVVDFATPGDYTV
+1698 
-1713 TLNSVNSDGVVAS
+1713 
-1726 PVTVTVTVEKAPAP
+1726 
-1740 IITADN
+1740 
-1746 EITYMKNSTISSTQF
+1746 
-1761 LTDISA
+1761 
-1767 TTNDGSPITSDF
+1767 
-1779 DTVVDFTT
+1779 
-1787 AGDYTVTLQS
+1787 
-1797 LNSDGVAANPLSVI
+1797 
-1811 VHIAK
+1811 
-1816 DPAPVITADSAIS
+1816 
-1829 YPKNSTVD
+1829 
-1837 SQQFYTDVNAATDDG
+1837 
-1852 SSITSDFDTVV
+1852 
-1863 DFSTPGD
+1863 
-1870 YTVTL
+1870 
-1875 NSVNSDGVAA
+1875 
-1885 NPVTVTVTVEKAPAP
+1885 
-1900 VITADSAISYPK
+1900 
-1912 NSTVDSQQFYT
+1912 
-1923 DVDASTD
+1923 
-1930 DGSLITSDFDT
+1930 
-1941 VVDFT
+1941 
-1946 TAGDYTVTLN
+1946 AGDYTVTLN

-2008 TNDGSPITSDFAT
+2008 TNDGSPITSDFTT

-2097 DFDTVVDF
+2097 DFDTIVDF
-2105 TTAGNYTV
+2105 SAPGDYTV

-2125 SPVTITVTVEKA
+2125 NPVTVIVTVEKA
-2137 PAPVIT
+2137 PAPVIS
-2143 ADSEVSYPENSTID
+2143 ADNEVSYPENSTID

-2166 ATTDDSSPI
+2166 ATTSDGSPI

-2198 NSDGVAANPV
+2198 NA
-2208 TVTVTIEKAPAPV
+2208 
-2221 ITADNEVSY
+2221 
-2230 PENSTIDSQQF
+2230 
-2241 LTDIHAS
+2241 
-2248 TSDGSPITSDFATV
+2248 
-2262 IDFSTAGDYTVTLN
+2262 
-2276 SVNSDGVAANP
+2276 DGVAANP

-2310 PENSTINS
+2310 PKNSTIDS
-2318 QQFLTDINATTNDG
+2318 QQFLTDINATTDDG

-2339 ATAVDFSTAGDYTV
+2339 DTAVDFSTAGDYTV

-2429 DYKVTLR
+2429 DYKVKLQ
-2436 SVNADGVAAKPVTV
+2436 SVNTDGVAAKPVTV

-2470 KINSKVDSQQF
+2470 KTNSKVDSQQF

-2502 VNFAVTGDYTVTL
+2502 VNFAVVGDYTVTL

-2527 VKVIVHVTANEPTP
+2527 VKVIVHITANEPTP

-2563 NPTSNS
+2563 NPTSDSS

-2605 KHTDKK
+2605 KHTNKK

>member
-304 NSNNIKDINIQNMT
+304 SSNNIKDINIQNMT

-458 APVITANDSFSYP
+458 APVITADDSFSYP

-572 SPITSDFATVVDFA
+572 SPITSDFATVVDFT
-586 TPGDY
+586 TPGNY

-596 SVNSDGVAASPVTVT
+596 SVNSDGVEASPVTVT

-616 APAPVITANS
+616 DPAPVITADS

-640 FFDDINATTDDG
+640 FFNDINATTDDG

-659 DTVVDFSTAGNYT
+659 ATVVDFSTAGNYT
-672 VTLNSVNSDG
+672 ITLNSVNSDG
-682 VAANPVT
+682 VAANPVA

-694 EKAPAPIITADNEI
+694 EKAPAPIITADSEI
-708 TYMKNITIS
+708 TYMKNSTIS
-717 SAQFLTDVSATT
+717 SAQFLTDISATT
-729 NDASPITSD
+729 NDGSPITSD

-812 SPITSDFATVVD
+812 SPITSDFDTVVD

-842 VAADPV
+842 VAASPV

-856 APAPVI
+856 DPAPVI
-862 TADSTVSYPKNS
+862 TADNTISYPKNS
-874 TIDSQQFYTDV
+874 TVDSQQFYTDV
-885 DATTDDGSPITSDF
+885 NATTNDGSPITSDF

-1074 LNSVNSDGVEASPVT
+1074 LNSVNSDGVAANPVA

-1099 PVITADN
+1099 PVITADSA
-1106 TISYPKNSTV
+1106 ISYPKNSTV
-1116 DSQQFLTDINATTDD
+1116 DSQQFYTDVDATTDD
-1131 GSVITSDFATV
+1131 GSLITSDFDTV
-1142 VDFATP
+1142 VDFSTA
-1148 GDYTVTLNSVNSDGV
+1148 GNYTVTLNSVNSDGV

-1177 PAPVITADSTISYPK
+1177 PAPVITADSAISYPK

-1236 SVNADGVAAD
+1236 SVNSDGVAAD
-1246 PVTVTVTIEK
+1246 PVTVTVTVEK

-1279 QFLTDISATTN
+1279 QFLTDVSATTN

-2040 DGVAASPVTTVVH
+2040 DGVAASPVT
-2053 VEKDPAPVITADNT
+2053 
-2067 ISYPKNSTID
+2067 
-2077 SQQFYTDV
+2077 
-2085 NATTDDGSAITS
+2085 
-2097 DFDTVVDF
+2097 
-2105 TTAGNYTV
+2105 
-2113 TLNSVNSDGVAA
+2113 
-2125 SPVTITVTVEKA
+2125 ITVTVEKA

-2198 NSDGVAANPV
+2198 NSDGVTANPV

-2230 PENSTIDSQQF
+2230 PENSTINSQQF

-2563 NPTSNS
+2563 NPTSKS

>member
-1 MKRIYLSAVII
+1 M
-12 CLTFSIVAPIPATVY
+12 PIPATVY

-304 NSNNIKDINIQNMT
+304 SSNNIKDINIQNMT

-458 APVITANDSFSYP
+458 APVITADDSFSYP

-535 KAPAPVITADNTISY
+535 KDPAPVITADNTISY

-572 SPITSDFATVVDFA
+572 SPITSDFATVVDFT
-586 TPGDY
+586 TPGNY

-596 SVNSDGVAASPVTVT
+596 SVNSDGVEASPVTVT

-616 APAPVITANS
+616 NPAPVITADS

-682 VAANPVT
+682 VAA
-689 VTVTV
+689 
-694 EKAPAPIITADNEI
+694 
-708 TYMKNITIS
+708 
-717 SAQFLTDVSATT
+717 
-729 NDASPITSD
+729 
-738 FDTVVD
+738 
-744 FTTAG
+744 
-749 DYTVTL
+749 
-755 QSLNS
+755 
-760 DGVAAN
+760 
-766 PVSVIVHVAK
+766 
-776 DPAPVITA
+776 
-784 DNTISYPKNSTVDSE
+784 
-799 QFLTDINATTDDD
+799 
-812 SPITSDFATVVD
+812 
-824 FATPG
+824 
-829 DYTVTL
+829 
-835 NSVNSDG
+835 
-842 VAADPV
+842 DPV
-848 TVTVTVEK
+848 TVTVTV
-856 APAPVI
+856 
-862 TADSTVSYPKNS
+862 
-874 TIDSQQFYTDV
+874 
-885 DATTDDGSPITSDF
+885 
-899 DTVVDFATPGDYTV
+899 
-913 TLNSVNSDGVAAN
+913 
-926 PVTVTVTVEKAPAP
+926 
-940 VITADSEITYM
+940 
-951 KNSTISSAQFLTDIS
+951 
-966 ATTNDGSPI
+966 
-975 TSDFDTVVDFT
+975 
-986 TAGDYTVT
+986 
-994 LQSLNSDGV
+994 
-1003 AANPVSV
+1003 
-1010 IVHVAK
+1010 
-1016 DPAPV
+1016 
-1021 ITADNTIS
+1021 
-1029 YPKNSTVDS
+1029 
-1038 QQFLT
+1038 
-1043 DINATTDDGSVI
+1043 
-1055 TSDFAT
+1055 
-1061 VVDFATPGDYTVT
+1061 
-1074 LNSVNSDGVEASPVT
+1074 
-1089 VTVTVEKAPA
+1089 
-1099 PVITADN
+1099 
-1106 TISYPKNSTV
+1106 
-1116 DSQQFLTDINATTDD
+1116 
-1131 GSVITSDFATV
+1131 
-1142 VDFATP
+1142 
-1148 GDYTVTLNSVNSDGV
+1148 
-1163 EANPVTVTVTVEKA
+1163 
-1177 PAPVITADSTISYPK
+1177 
-1192 NSTVDSQQFYTDV
+1192 
-1205 DASTDDGSSITS
+1205 
-1217 DFDTVVD
+1217 
-1224 FTTAGDYTVTLN
+1224 
-1236 SVNADGVAAD
+1236 
-1246 PVTVTVTIEK
+1246 EK

-1279 QFLTDISATTN
+1279 QFLTDVSATTN
-1290 DGSPITSDFD
+1290 
-1300 TVVDFTTAGDYTVTL
+1300 
-1315 QSLNSD
+1315 
-1321 GVAANPL
+1321 
-1328 SVIVHIAKDPAPVIT
+1328 
-1343 ADSAISYPKNSTVDS
+1343 
-1358 QQFYTDV
+1358 
-1365 SAATDDGSPITSDFA
+1365 
-1380 TVVDFTTPGDYTVT
+1380 
-1394 LNSVN
+1394 
-1399 SDGVAANPVTVTVT
+1399 
-1413 VEKAPAPV
+1413 
-1421 ITADNTI
+1421 
-1428 SYPKNSTVDSEQF
+1428 
-1441 LTDINATTDDDSPIT
+1441 
-1456 SDFAT
+1456 
-1461 VVDFANPG
+1461 
-1469 DYTVTLN
+1469 
-1476 SVNSDGVA
+1476 
-1484 ASPVTVTVTVEKAPA
+1484 
-1499 PVITADNTISYPKN
+1499 
-1513 STIDS
+1513 
-1518 QQFYTDVNAT
+1518 
-1528 TDDGSPIT
+1528 DGSPIT

-1560 DGVEANP
+1560 DGVAANP
-1567 VTVTVT
+1567 VTVTVTVT

-1611 GSPITSDFDTVV
+1611 GSPITSDF
-1623 DFTTAGDY
+1623 
-1631 TVTLN
+1631 
-1636 SVNSDGVEANPVTVT
+1636 
-1651 VTVEKAP
+1651 
-1658 APVITADSTISY
+1658 
-1670 PKNSTVDSQQFYTDV
+1670 
-1685 SAATNDGSPITSD
+1685 
-1698 FATVVDFATPGDYTV
+1698 ATVVDFATPGDYTV
-1713 TLNSVNSDGVVAS
+1713 TLNSVNSDGVAAS

-2040 DGVAASPVTTVVH
+2040 DGVAASPVT
-2053 VEKDPAPVITADNT
+2053 
-2067 ISYPKNSTID
+2067 
-2077 SQQFYTDV
+2077 
-2085 NATTDDGSAITS
+2085 
-2097 DFDTVVDF
+2097 
-2105 TTAGNYTV
+2105 
-2113 TLNSVNSDGVAA
+2113 
-2125 SPVTITVTVEKA
+2125 ITVTVEKA

-2262 IDFSTAGDYTVTLN
+2262 IDFSTAGNYTVTLN

-2563 NPTSNS
+2563 NPTSKS

>member
-27 AETTPSDETTPN
+27 AETTPN

-68 KDESTNSS
+68 KDESINSS

-105 PTNQLFAAGDTFI
+105 PTNQVLAAGDTFI

-135 GSDDTSQVVTQTQ
+135 GSDDTSQVVTQSQ

-235 IVDQPKLATVDASIT
+235 IVDQPKLATVDATIS
-250 NGQSSLLKEIN
+250 NGQNSLLKEIN
-261 LSNLPQLTL
+261 LSNLPVLTL
-270 AGKNFSNMVNFSSY
+270 AGKNFSNLVNFSSY

-292 LDSLSKISTVDL
+292 LASLPKIGTVDL
-304 NSNNIKDINIQNMT
+304 SSNNITDINIQDMII
-318 LVNYVNLETNQISDI
+318 VNYINLETNKISDI
-333 SNLVNLPTL
+333 NNLVNLPAL
-342 TNLQIDTNQISVLP
+342 TNLQIGTNQLSVLP
-356 TSLETEAPS
+356 TNLETEAPA
-365 LRTLFAT
+365 LQTLFAT
-372 NQSIAL
+372 NQIITL

-458 APVITANDSFSYP
+458 APVITADDSFSYP

-572 SPITSDFATVVDFA
+572 SPITSDFATVVDFT
-586 TPGDY
+586 TPGNY

-616 APAPVITANS
+616 DPAPVITADS

-689 VTVTV
+689 VMVTV
-694 EKAPAPIITADNEI
+694 EKDPAPIITADSEI
-708 TYMKNITIS
+708 TYMKNSTIS
-717 SAQFLTDVSATT
+717 SAQFLTDISATT
-729 NDASPITSD
+729 N
-738 FDTVVD
+738 
-744 FTTAG
+744 
-749 DYTVTL
+749 
-755 QSLNS
+755 
-760 DGVAAN
+760 
-766 PVSVIVHVAK
+766 
-776 DPAPVITA
+776 
-784 DNTISYPKNSTVDSE
+784 
-799 QFLTDINATTDDD
+799 
-812 SPITSDFATVVD
+812 
-824 FATPG
+824 
-829 DYTVTL
+829 
-835 NSVNSDG
+835 
-842 VAADPV
+842 
-848 TVTVTVEK
+848 
-856 APAPVI
+856 
-862 TADSTVSYPKNS
+862 
-874 TIDSQQFYTDV
+874 
-885 DATTDDGSPITSDF
+885 DGSPITSDF
-899 DTVVDFATPGDYTV
+899 ATVVDFATPGDYTV

-940 VITADSEITYM
+940 VITADSTISYP
-951 KNSTISSAQFLTDIS
+951 KNSTVDSQQFYTDVN
-966 ATTNDGSPI
+966 ATTDDGSPI
-975 TSDFDTVVDFT
+975 TSDFDTVVDFS
-986 TAGDYTVT
+986 TAG
-994 LQSLNSDGV
+994 N
-1003 AANPVSV
+1003 
-1010 IVHVAK
+1010 
-1016 DPAPV
+1016 
-1021 ITADNTIS
+1021 
-1029 YPKNSTVDS
+1029 
-1038 QQFLT
+1038 
-1043 DINATTDDGSVI
+1043 
-1055 TSDFAT
+1055 
-1061 VVDFATPGDYTVT
+1061 
-1074 LNSVNSDGVEASPVT
+1074 
-1089 VTVTVEKAPA
+1089 
-1099 PVITADN
+1099 
-1106 TISYPKNSTV
+1106 
-1116 DSQQFLTDINATTDD
+1116 
-1131 GSVITSDFATV
+1131 
-1142 VDFATP
+1142 
-1148 GDYTVTLNSVNSDGV
+1148 YTVTLNSVNSDGV

-1177 PAPVITADSTISYPK
+1177 PAPVITADSAISYPK

-1236 SVNADGVAAD
+1236 SVNSDGVAAD
-1246 PVTVTVTIEK
+1246 PVTVTVTVEK

-1328 SVIVHIAKDPAPVIT
+1328 SLIVHIAKDPAPVIT

-1513 STIDS
+1513 ST
-1518 QQFYTDVNAT
+1518 
-1528 TDDGSPIT
+1528 
-1536 SDFDTVVDFTTP
+1536 
-1548 GDYTVTLNSVNS
+1548 
-1560 DGVEANP
+1560 
-1567 VTVTVT
+1567 
-1573 VEKAPAPVITADNTI
+1573 
-1588 SYPKNSTV
+1588 V

-1685 SAATNDGSPITSD
+1685 DASTDDGSPITSD
-1698 FATVVDFATPGDYTV
+1698 FDTVVDFATPGDYTV
-1713 TLNSVNSDGVVAS
+1713 TLNSVNSDGVAAN

-1740 IITADN
+1740 IITADS

-2097 DFDTVVDF
+2097 DFATVVDF

-2125 SPVTITVTVEKA
+2125 NPVTVIVTIEKA

-2198 NSDGVAANPV
+2198 NSDGVTANPV

-2339 ATAVDFSTAGDYTV
+2339 DTAVDFSTAGDYTV

>member
-1 MKRIYLSAVII
+1 MKRIYLSVVII

-27 AETTPSDETTPN
+27 AETTPSDDTTAN

-47 ETPTPPPSET
+47 ETPTPPPSES

-68 KDESTNSS
+68 TDENT
-76 DTSANKA
+76 
-83 NSDEKETTTD
+83 NSDEKDTTLD
-93 KNTTNTNAKEQT
+93 KNAPNTKANEPT
-105 PTNQLFAAGDTFI
+105 PTNQLLAAGDTFI
-118 ETFPDEAFA
+118 ETFPDEALA

-187 APITG
+187 APITD
-192 LSALSIIN
+192 LADLTVLNVSN
-200 LSDNLLNS
+200 NLLS
-208 VDLTSAQNLPNL
+208 TIEIGSAQNIPNL
-220 SSLNL
+220 TTLNL
-225 SDNPTITKIS
+225 LDNPTITKLS
-235 IVDQPKLATVDASIT
+235 ITSLPNIVTVDLTLS
-250 NGQSSLLKEIN
+250 GSEESLLEEVT
-261 LSNLPQLTL
+261 LSNLPNLSTAGNNYPSAVTFANYSDHFKTITL
-270 AGKNFSNMVNFSSY
+270 A
-284 STELTTVN
+284 
-292 LDSLSKISTVDL
+292 SLPKISTIDL
-304 NSNNIKDINIQNMT
+304 SDNTITDINLQDLSSLFYLDLDSNN
-318 LVNYVNLETNQISDI
+318 ISDI
-333 SNLVNLPTL
+333 SNLQGLPIL
-342 TNLQIDTNQISVLP
+342 SNLQINNNHLDVLP
-356 TSLETEAPS
+356 TSIETEAPTIQ
-365 LRTLFAT
+365 TLFAT
-372 NQSIAL
+372 NQTITL

-383 TGDLSIPNEVSNNGV
+383 TGNLSVTNEISNNGV
-398 ISTPTSISNSGV
+398 ISTPTTISNSGV
-410 YADGNVNWDFDNI
+410 YENGNVNWDFNNI
-423 KNLSSVSYSFSEALN
+423 NNLSSVSYNFSEATTYSSGNGL
-438 YTNIQG
+438 
-444 TFFGTVTQPITVSV
+444 FSGTVTQPITVSV
-458 APVITANDSFSYP
+458 APVITADDSITYP
-471 KSSTVTET
+471 KSSAVTET
-479 EFLRDINATTSDGS
+479 EFLSDINATTSDGS

-500 TVVDF
+500 TAVDF
-505 STPGDYTVTL
+505 NTPGDYTVTL

-535 KAPAPVITADNTISY
+535 KAPAPVITADS
-550 PKNST
+550 
-555 VDSQQFL
+555 
-562 TDVNATTDDG
+562 
-572 SPITSDFATVVDFA
+572 
-586 TPGDY
+586 
-591 TVTLN
+591 
-596 SVNSDGVAASPVTVT
+596 
-611 VTVEK
+611 
-616 APAPVITANS
+616 
-626 TVSYPKNSTVDSQQ
+626 
-640 FFDDINATTDDG
+640 
-652 SPITSDF
+652 
-659 DTVVDFSTAGNYT
+659 
-672 VTLNSVNSDG
+672 
-682 VAANPVT
+682 
-689 VTVTV
+689 
-694 EKAPAPIITADNEI
+694 
-708 TYMKNITIS
+708 
-717 SAQFLTDVSATT
+717 
-729 NDASPITSD
+729 
-738 FDTVVD
+738 
-744 FTTAG
+744 
-749 DYTVTL
+749 
-755 QSLNS
+755 
-760 DGVAAN
+760 
-766 PVSVIVHVAK
+766 
-776 DPAPVITA
+776 
-784 DNTISYPKNSTVDSE
+784 TISYPKNSTVDSE
-799 QFLTDINATTDDD
+799 QFLTD
-812 SPITSDFATVVD
+812 
-824 FATPG
+824 
-829 DYTVTL
+829 
-835 NSVNSDG
+835 
-842 VAADPV
+842 
-848 TVTVTVEK
+848 
-856 APAPVI
+856 
-862 TADSTVSYPKNS
+862 VS
-874 TIDSQQFYTDV
+874 
-885 DATTDDGSPITSDF
+885 ATTDDGSPITSDF

-913 TLNSVNSDGVAAN
+913 TLNSVNSDGVAAA

-940 VITADSEITYM
+940 EITADSTISYPKNSTVDSEQFLTDVSATTDDSSPITSDFDTVVDLTTAGDYTVTLNSVNSDGVAADPVTVTVTVEKAPAPIITADSEITYM

-1010 IVHVAK
+1010 TVHVAK

-1021 ITADNTIS
+1021 ITADNAIS
-1029 YPKNSTVDS
+1029 YPKNSTIDS
-1038 QQFLT
+1038 QQFYT
-1043 DINATTDDGSVI
+1043 DVNATTDDGSVI
-1055 TSDFAT
+1055 TSDFDTA
-1061 VVDFATPGDYTVT
+1061 VDFTTAGDYTVT
-1074 LNSVNSDGVEASPVT
+1074 LNSVNSDGVAANPVT

-1116 DSQQFLTDINATTDD
+1116 DSQQFLTDVTATTDDGSPITSDFDTVVDFATPSDYTVTLNSVNSDGVAAAPVTVTVTVEKAPAPVITADNTISYPKNSTVDSQQFYTDVNATTDD
-1131 GSVITSDFATV
+1131 GSPITSDFDTV
-1142 VDFATP
+1142 VDLTTA

-1163 EANPVTVTVTVEKA
+1163 AADPVAVTVTVEKA

-1192 NSTVDSQQFYTDV
+1192 NSTVDSEQFLTDV
-1205 DASTDDGSSITS
+1205 SATTDDGSPIISDFDTVVDLTTAGDYTVTLNSVNSDEVAADPVTVTVTVEKAPAPIITADNAISYPKNSTIDSQQFLTDINATTDDGSVITS

-1224 FTTAGDYTVTLN
+1224 FTTAGNYTVTLN
-1236 SVNADGVAAD
+1236 AVNTDGVAAD
-1246 PVTVTVTIEK
+1246 PVTVTVTVEK
-1256 APAPIITADNEI
+1256 APAPIITADSEI

-1321 GVAANPL
+1321 GVAANPV
-1328 SVIVHIAKDPAPVIT
+1328 SVTVHVAKDPAPVIT
-1343 ADSAISYPKNSTVDS
+1343 ADS
-1358 QQFYTDV
+1358 
-1365 SAATDDGSPITSDFA
+1365 
-1380 TVVDFTTPGDYTVT
+1380 
-1394 LNSVN
+1394 
-1399 SDGVAANPVTVTVT
+1399 
-1413 VEKAPAPV
+1413 
-1421 ITADNTI
+1421 TI

-1456 SDFAT
+1456 SDF
-1461 VVDFANPG
+1461 
-1469 DYTVTLN
+1469 
-1476 SVNSDGVA
+1476 
-1484 ASPVTVTVTVEKAPA
+1484 
-1499 PVITADNTISYPKN
+1499 
-1513 STIDS
+1513 
-1518 QQFYTDVNAT
+1518 
-1528 TDDGSPIT
+1528 
-1536 SDFDTVVDFTTP
+1536 DTVVDFTTP
-1548 GDYTVTLNSVNS
+1548 GDYTVTLNSVNT
-1560 DGVEANP
+1560 DGVA
-1567 VTVTVT
+1567 
-1573 VEKAPAPVITADNTI
+1573 
-1588 SYPKNSTV
+1588 
-1596 DSQQFYTDVDASTDD
+1596 
-1611 GSPITSDFDTVV
+1611 
-1623 DFTTAGDY
+1623 
-1631 TVTLN
+1631 
-1636 SVNSDGVEANPVTVT
+1636 ANPVTVT

-1670 PKNSTVDSQQFYTDV
+1670 PKNSTVDNQ
-1685 SAATNDGSPITSD
+1685 
-1698 FATVVDFATPGDYTV
+1698 
-1713 TLNSVNSDGVVAS
+1713 
-1726 PVTVTVTVEKAPAP
+1726 
-1740 IITADN
+1740 
-1746 EITYMKNSTISSTQF
+1746 QF
-1761 LTDISA
+1761 LTDINA
-1767 TTNDGSPITSDF
+1767 TTDDGSVITSDF
-1779 DTVVDFTT
+1779 ETVVDFTT
-1787 AGDYTVTLQS
+1787 A
-1797 LNSDGVAANPLSVI
+1797 
-1811 VHIAK
+1811 
-1816 DPAPVITADSAIS
+1816 
-1829 YPKNSTVD
+1829 
-1837 SQQFYTDVNAATDDG
+1837 
-1852 SSITSDFDTVV
+1852 
-1863 DFSTPGD
+1863 GD

-1885 NPVTVTVTVEKAPAP
+1885 DPVTVTVTVEKAPAP
-1900 VITADSAISYPK
+1900 VITADNTISYPK
-1912 NSTVDSQQFYT
+1912 NSTVDDQQFLT
-1923 DVDASTD
+1923 DVNATTD
-1930 DGSLITSDFDT
+1930 DGSVITSDFNT
-1941 VVDFT
+1941 VVDLT

-2097 DFDTVVDF
+2097 DFDTIVDF
-2105 TTAGNYTV
+2105 SAPGDYTV

-2125 SPVTITVTVEKA
+2125 NPVTVTVTVEKA
-2137 PAPVIT
+2137 PAPVIS
-2143 ADSEVSYPENSTID
+2143 ADNKVSYPENSTID
-2157 SQQFLTDIN
+2157 SQQFLTDIS
-2166 ATTDDSSPI
+2166 ATTDDGSPI

-2198 NSDGVAANPV
+2198 NADGVAANPV
-2208 TVTVTIEKAPAPV
+2208 TVIVTVEKAPAPV
-2221 ITADNEVSY
+2221 ISADNEVSY

-2241 LTDIHAS
+2241 LTDINAT

-2262 IDFSTAGDYTVTLN
+2262 VDFSTAGDYTVTLN
-2276 SVNSDGVAANP
+2276 SVNADGVAANP

-2310 PENSTINS
+2310 PKNSTIDS
-2318 QQFLTDINATTNDG
+2318 QLFLTDINATTDDG

-2339 ATAVDFSTAGDYTV
+2339 DTAVDFSTAGDYTV

-2429 DYKVTLR
+2429 DYKVKLQ
-2436 SVNADGVAAKPVTV
+2436 SVNTDGVAAKPVTV

-2470 KINSKVDSQQF
+2470 KTNSKVDSQQF

-2502 VNFAVTGDYTVTL
+2502 VNFAVAGDYTVTL

-2527 VKVIVHVTANEPTP
+2527 VKVIVHITANEPTP

-2563 NPTSNS
+2563 NPTSNSS

-2605 KHTDKK
+2605 KHTNKK

>member
-39 SAEEQATP
+39 NAEEQATL

-68 KDESTNSS
+68 KDEIANSS

-105 PTNQLFAAGDTFI
+105 PTNQVLAAGDTFI

-153 TLDASSKNI
+153 TLDVSSQNI
-162 TDVTGINELT
+162 TDVTGISELT

-192 LSALSIIN
+192 LTNLTTIN
-200 LSDNLLNS
+200 LSDNLLNTIELS
-208 VDLTSAQNLPNL
+208 SAQNIPNL
-220 SSLNL
+220 TTLDL
-225 SDNPTITKIS
+225 SDNPTITKLS
-235 IVDQPKLATVDASIT
+235 IADLPKLETANMTTSA
-250 NGQSSLLKEIN
+250 GQTSLLEEIT
-261 LSNLPQLTL
+261 LSNLPVLTSV
-270 AGKNFSNMVNFSSY
+270 GKTSANAINFSNY
-284 STELTTVN
+284 SANLSNVK
-292 LDSLSKISTVDL
+292 LDSLPKIGTVDFS
-304 NSNNIKDINIQNMT
+304 SNNLSDINVQDMSSVT
-318 LVNYVNLETNQISDI
+318 LINLDTNNLSDI
-333 SNLVNLPTL
+333 SNFLNLPVL
-342 TNLQIDTNQISVLP
+342 DNLVVSTNHIGVLP
-356 TSLETEAPS
+356 TNLETEAPA
-365 LRTLFAT
+365 LRTLFAN
-372 NQSIAL
+372 NQIITL

-398 ISTPTSISNSGV
+398 ISAPTGISNSGV

-423 KNLSSVSYSFSEALN
+423 KNSSSVSYSFSEALN

-458 APVITANDSFSYP
+458 APVITADDSFSYP

-479 EFLRDINATTSDGS
+479 EFLSDINATTSDGS

-515 NSVNTEGA
+515 NSVNTDGA
-523 PADPVTVTVTVE
+523 TADPVTVTVTVE

-555 VDSQQFL
+555 VDSEQFL
-562 TDVNATTDDG
+562 ADVNATTDDG

-616 APAPVITANS
+616 ATAPVITADS
-626 TVSYPKNSTVDSQQ
+626 TISYPKNSTVDSQQ
-640 FFDDINATTDDG
+640 FFDDINASTNDG

-659 DTVVDFSTAGNYT
+659 DTVVDFSTPGDYT
-672 VTLNSVNSDG
+672 VTLNSVNADG
-682 VAANPVT
+682 VAASPVT

-708 TYMKNITIS
+708 TYMKNSTIS
-717 SAQFLTDVSATT
+717 SAQFLTDISATT
-729 NDASPITSD
+729 NDSSPITSD

-784 DNTISYPKNSTVDSE
+784 DNTISYPKNSTIDSQ
-799 QFLTDINATTDDD
+799 QFLADVNATTDDG
-812 SPITSDFATVVD
+812 SSITSDFATVVD
-824 FATPG
+824 FATAGAYTVTLNSVNSDGVAASPVTVTVTVEKAPAPIITADNEITYMKNSTISSAQFLTDISATTNDSSPITSDFDTVVDFTTAG
-829 DYTVTL
+829 DYTVTLNSVNADGVAANPVTVTVTVEKAPAPVITADNTISYPKNSTIDSQQFLADVNATTDDGSSITSDFDTVVDFATAGAYTVTLNSVNSDGVAANPVTVTVTVEKAPAPVITADSAISYPKNSTVDSQKFLTDVSAATDDGSSITSDFDTVVDFTTAGNYTVTL

-862 TADSTVSYPKNS
+862 TADNTISYPKNS
-874 TIDSQQFYTDV
+874 TVDSQQFFDDINASTN
-885 DATTDDGSPITSDF
+885 DGSPITSDF
-899 DTVVDFATPGDYTV
+899 DTVVDFTTPGDYTV

-940 VITADSEITYM
+940 VITADNTISYPKNSTVDSQQFFDDINASTNDGSPITSDFDTVVDFTTPGDYTVTLNSVNSDGVAASPVTVTVTVEKAPAPIITADNEITYM

-966 ATTNDGSPI
+966 ATTNDSSPI

-1029 YPKNSTVDS
+1029 YPKNSTIDS
-1038 QQFLT
+1038 QQFL
-1043 DINATTDDGSVI
+1043 A
-1055 TSDFAT
+1055 
-1061 VVDFATPGDYTVT
+1061 
-1074 LNSVNSDGVEASPVT
+1074 
-1089 VTVTVEKAPA
+1089 
-1099 PVITADN
+1099 
-1106 TISYPKNSTV
+1106 
-1116 DSQQFLTDINATTDD
+1116 
-1131 GSVITSDFATV
+1131 
-1142 VDFATP
+1142 
-1148 GDYTVTLNSVNSDGV
+1148 
-1163 EANPVTVTVTVEKA
+1163 
-1177 PAPVITADSTISYPK
+1177 
-1192 NSTVDSQQFYTDV
+1192 
-1205 DASTDDGSSITS
+1205 
-1217 DFDTVVD
+1217 
-1224 FTTAGDYTVTLN
+1224 
-1236 SVNADGVAAD
+1236 
-1246 PVTVTVTIEK
+1246 
-1256 APAPIITADNEI
+1256 
-1268 TYMKNSTISSA
+1268 
-1279 QFLTDISATTN
+1279 
-1290 DGSPITSDFD
+1290 
-1300 TVVDFTTAGDYTVTL
+1300 
-1315 QSLNSD
+1315 
-1321 GVAANPL
+1321 
-1328 SVIVHIAKDPAPVIT
+1328 
-1343 ADSAISYPKNSTVDS
+1343 
-1358 QQFYTDV
+1358 
-1365 SAATDDGSPITSDFA
+1365 
-1380 TVVDFTTPGDYTVT
+1380 
-1394 LNSVN
+1394 
-1399 SDGVAANPVTVTVT
+1399 
-1413 VEKAPAPV
+1413 
-1421 ITADNTI
+1421 
-1428 SYPKNSTVDSEQF
+1428 
-1441 LTDINATTDDDSPIT
+1441 
-1456 SDFAT
+1456 
-1461 VVDFANPG
+1461 
-1469 DYTVTLN
+1469 
-1476 SVNSDGVA
+1476 
-1484 ASPVTVTVTVEKAPA
+1484 
-1499 PVITADNTISYPKN
+1499 
-1513 STIDS
+1513 
-1518 QQFYTDVNAT
+1518 DVNAT
-1528 TDDGSPIT
+1528 TDDGSSIT

-1548 GDYTVTLNSVNS
+1548 GDYTVTLNSVNA
-1560 DGVEANP
+1560 DGVAANP

-1573 VEKAPAPVITADNTI
+1573 IEKAPAPVITADNTI
-1588 SYPKNSTV
+1588 SYPKNSTIG
-1596 DSQQFYTDVDASTDD
+1596 SQQFLA
-1611 GSPITSDFDTVV
+1611 
-1623 DFTTAGDY
+1623 
-1631 TVTLN
+1631 
-1636 SVNSDGVEANPVTVT
+1636 
-1651 VTVEKAP
+1651 
-1658 APVITADSTISY
+1658 
-1670 PKNSTVDSQQFYTDV
+1670 
-1685 SAATNDGSPITSD
+1685 
-1698 FATVVDFATPGDYTV
+1698 
-1713 TLNSVNSDGVVAS
+1713 
-1726 PVTVTVTVEKAPAP
+1726 
-1740 IITADN
+1740 
-1746 EITYMKNSTISSTQF
+1746 
-1761 LTDISA
+1761 
-1767 TTNDGSPITSDF
+1767 
-1779 DTVVDFTT
+1779 
-1787 AGDYTVTLQS
+1787 
-1797 LNSDGVAANPLSVI
+1797 
-1811 VHIAK
+1811 
-1816 DPAPVITADSAIS
+1816 
-1829 YPKNSTVD
+1829 
-1837 SQQFYTDVNAATDDG
+1837 DVNATTDDG
-1852 SSITSDFDTVV
+1852 SS
-1863 DFSTPGD
+1863 
-1870 YTVTL
+1870 
-1875 NSVNSDGVAA
+1875 
-1885 NPVTVTVTVEKAPAP
+1885 
-1900 VITADSAISYPK
+1900 
-1912 NSTVDSQQFYT
+1912 
-1923 DVDASTD
+1923 
-1930 DGSLITSDFDT
+1930 ITSDFDT

-1998 AQFLTDVNAT
+1998 AQFLTDISAT
-2008 TNDGSPITSDFAT
+2008 TNDSSPITSDFAT

-2040 DGVAASPVTTVVH
+2040 DGVTASPVTTVVH

-2077 SQQFYTDV
+2077 SQQFLADV

-2143 ADSEVSYPENSTID
+2143 ADNEVSYPENSTID

-2248 TSDGSPITSDFATV
+2248 TSDSSPITSDFATV

-2297 PAPVITADNEVSY
+2297 PAPVITANNEVSY

-2318 QQFLTDINATTNDG
+2318 QQFLTDINAITNDG
-2332 SPITSDF
+2332 SLITSNFD
-2339 ATAVDFSTAGDYTV
+2339 TAVDFSTAGDYTV

-2436 SVNADGVAAKPVTV
+2436 SVNADGVAAKPVSV

-2502 VNFAVTGDYTVTL
+2502 VNFAVAGDYTVTL

-2527 VKVIVHVTANEPTP
+2527 VKVIVHITANEPTP

>member
-39 SAEEQATP
+39 NTEEQATL

-68 KDESTNSS
+68 KDEIANSS

-105 PTNQLFAAGDTFI
+105 PTNQVLAAGDTFI

-153 TLDASSKNI
+153 TLDASSQNI
-162 TDVTGINELT
+162 TDVTGISELT

-192 LSALSIIN
+192 LTNLTTIN
-200 LSDNLLNS
+200 LSDNLLNTIELS
-208 VDLTSAQNLPNL
+208 SAQNIPNL
-220 SSLNL
+220 TTLDL
-225 SDNPTITKIS
+225 SDNPTITKLS
-235 IVDQPKLATVDASIT
+235 IADLPKLETANMTTSA
-250 NGQSSLLKEIN
+250 GQTSLLEEIT
-261 LSNLPQLTL
+261 LSNLPVLTSV
-270 AGKNFSNMVNFSSY
+270 GKTSANAINFSNY
-284 STELTTVN
+284 SANLSNVK
-292 LDSLSKISTVDL
+292 LDSLPKIGTVDFS
-304 NSNNIKDINIQNMT
+304 SNNLSDINVQDMSSVT
-318 LVNYVNLETNQISDI
+318 LINLDTNNLSDI
-333 SNLVNLPTL
+333 SNFLNLPVL
-342 TNLQIDTNQISVLP
+342 DNLVVSTNHIGVLP
-356 TSLETEAPS
+356 TNLETEAPA
-365 LRTLFAT
+365 LRTLFAN
-372 NQSIAL
+372 NQIITL

-398 ISTPTSISNSGV
+398 ISAPTGISNSGV

-423 KNLSSVSYSFSEALN
+423 KNSSSVSYSFSEALN

-458 APVITANDSFSYP
+458 APVITSDDSFSYP

-479 EFLRDINATTSDGS
+479 EFLSNINATTSDGS

-515 NSVNTEGA
+515 NSVNTDGA
-523 PADPVTVTVTVE
+523 TADPVTVTVTVE

-555 VDSQQFL
+555 VDSEQFL
-562 TDVNATTDDG
+562 ADVNATTDDG

-616 APAPVITANS
+616 ATAPVITADS
-626 TVSYPKNSTVDSQQ
+626 TISYPKNSTVDSQQ
-640 FFDDINATTDDG
+640 FFDDINASTNDG

-659 DTVVDFSTAGNYT
+659 DTVVDFATPGDYT
-672 VTLNSVNSDG
+672 VTLNSVNADG
-682 VAANPVT
+682 VAASPVT

-708 TYMKNITIS
+708 TYMKNSTIS
-717 SAQFLTDVSATT
+717 SAQFLTDISATT
-729 NDASPITSD
+729 NDSSPITSD

-784 DNTISYPKNSTVDSE
+784 DNTISYPKNST
-799 QFLTDINATTDDD
+799 
-812 SPITSDFATVVD
+812 
-824 FATPG
+824 
-829 DYTVTL
+829 
-835 NSVNSDG
+835 
-842 VAADPV
+842 
-848 TVTVTVEK
+848 
-856 APAPVI
+856 
-862 TADSTVSYPKNS
+862 
-874 TIDSQQFYTDV
+874 IDSQQFLADV
-885 DATTDDGSPITSDF
+885 NATTDDGSSITSDF
-899 DTVVDFATPGDYTV
+899 ATVVDFATPGDYTV

-940 VITADSEITYM
+940 VITADSAISYPKNSTVDSQKFLTDVSAATDDGSSITSDFDTVVDFTTAGNYTVTLNSVNSDGVAADPVTVTVTVEKAPAPVITADNTISYPKNSTVDSQQFFDDINASTNDGSPITSDFDTVVDFTTPGDYTVTLNSVNSDGVAANPVTVTVTVEKAPAPVITADNTISYPKNSTIDSQQFLADVNATTDDGSPITSDFDTVVDFATPGDYTVTLNSVNSDGVAASPVTVTVTVEKAPAPIITADNEITYM
-951 KNSTISSAQFLTDIS
+951 KNSTISSTQFLTDIS
-966 ATTNDGSPI
+966 ATTNDSSPI

-1029 YPKNSTVDS
+1029 YPKNSTIDS
-1038 QQFLT
+1038 QQFLA
-1043 DINATTDDGSVI
+1043 DVNAT
-1055 TSDFAT
+1055 
-1061 VVDFATPGDYTVT
+1061 
-1074 LNSVNSDGVEASPVT
+1074 
-1089 VTVTVEKAPA
+1089 
-1099 PVITADN
+1099 
-1106 TISYPKNSTV
+1106 
-1116 DSQQFLTDINATTDD
+1116 
-1131 GSVITSDFATV
+1131 
-1142 VDFATP
+1142 
-1148 GDYTVTLNSVNSDGV
+1148 
-1163 EANPVTVTVTVEKA
+1163 
-1177 PAPVITADSTISYPK
+1177 
-1192 NSTVDSQQFYTDV
+1192 
-1205 DASTDDGSSITS
+1205 TDDGSSITS

-1224 FTTAGDYTVTLN
+1224 FTTPGDYTVTLN
-1236 SVNADGVAAD
+1236 SVNA
-1246 PVTVTVTIEK
+1246 
-1256 APAPIITADNEI
+1256 
-1268 TYMKNSTISSA
+1268 
-1279 QFLTDISATTN
+1279 
-1290 DGSPITSDFD
+1290 
-1300 TVVDFTTAGDYTVTL
+1300 
-1315 QSLNSD
+1315 
-1321 GVAANPL
+1321 
-1328 SVIVHIAKDPAPVIT
+1328 
-1343 ADSAISYPKNSTVDS
+1343 
-1358 QQFYTDV
+1358 
-1365 SAATDDGSPITSDFA
+1365 
-1380 TVVDFTTPGDYTVT
+1380 
-1394 LNSVN
+1394 
-1399 SDGVAANPVTVTVT
+1399 DGVAANPVTVTVT

-1428 SYPKNSTVDSEQF
+1428 SYPKNST
-1441 LTDINATTDDDSPIT
+1441 I
-1456 SDFAT
+1456 
-1461 VVDFANPG
+1461 G
-1469 DYTVTLN
+1469 
-1476 SVNSDGVA
+1476 
-1484 ASPVTVTVTVEKAPA
+1484 
-1499 PVITADNTISYPKN
+1499 
-1513 STIDS
+1513 S
-1518 QQFYTDVNAT
+1518 QQFLADVNAT
-1528 TDDGSPIT
+1528 
-1536 SDFDTVVDFTTP
+1536 
-1548 GDYTVTLNSVNS
+1548 
-1560 DGVEANP
+1560 
-1567 VTVTVT
+1567 
-1573 VEKAPAPVITADNTI
+1573 
-1588 SYPKNSTV
+1588 
-1596 DSQQFYTDVDASTDD
+1596 TDD

-1636 SVNSDGVEANPVTVT
+1636 SVNSDGVA
-1651 VTVEKAP
+1651 
-1658 APVITADSTISY
+1658 
-1670 PKNSTVDSQQFYTDV
+1670 
-1685 SAATNDGSPITSD
+1685 
-1698 FATVVDFATPGDYTV
+1698 
-1713 TLNSVNSDGVVAS
+1713 AS

-1767 TTNDGSPITSDF
+1767 TTNDSSPITSDF

-1797 LNSDGVAANPLSVI
+1797 INSDGVSANPVNVI

-1829 YPKNSTVD
+1829 YPKNSTIG
-1837 SQQFYTDVNAATDDG
+1837 SQQFLADVNATTDDG

-1863 DFSTPGD
+1863 DFTTAGD

-1875 NSVNSDGVAA
+1875 NSVNADGVAA

-1900 VITADSAISYPK
+1900 VITADNTISYPK
-1912 NSTVDSQQFYT
+1912 NSTIGSQQFLA
-1923 DVDASTD
+1923 DVDATTD
-1930 DGSLITSDFDT
+1930 DGSSITSDFDT

-1998 AQFLTDVNAT
+1998 AQFLTDISAT
-2008 TNDGSPITSDFAT
+2008 TNDSSPITSDFAT

-2040 DGVAASPVTTVVH
+2040 DGVTASPVTTVVH
-2053 VEKDPAPVITADNT
+2053 IEKDPAPVITADNT

-2077 SQQFYTDV
+2077 SQQFLADV

-2143 ADSEVSYPENSTID
+2143 ADNEVSYPENSTID

-2248 TSDGSPITSDFATV
+2248 TSDSSPITSDFATV

-2297 PAPVITADNEVSY
+2297 PAPVITANNEVSY

-2318 QQFLTDINATTNDG
+2318 QQFLTDINAITNDG
-2332 SPITSDF
+2332 SLITSNFD
-2339 ATAVDFSTAGDYTV
+2339 TAVDFSTAGDYNV

-2396 TAAQFYKDIH
+2396 TATQFYKDIH

-2502 VNFAVTGDYTVTL
+2502 VNFAVAGDYTVTL

-2527 VKVIVHVTANEPTP
+2527 VKVIVHITANEPTL

>member
-27 AETTPSDETTPN
+27 AETTPN

-68 KDESTNSS
+68 KDEIANSS

-105 PTNQLFAAGDTFI
+105 PTNQVLAAGDTFI

-162 TDVTGINELT
+162 TDVTGINELA

-292 LDSLSKISTVDL
+292 LASLPKIGTVDL
-304 NSNNIKDINIQNMT
+304 SSNNITDINIQDMIA
-318 LVNYVNLETNQISDI
+318 VNYVNLETNQISDI
-333 SNLVNLPTL
+333 SNLVNLPAL
-342 TNLQIDTNQISVLP
+342 TNLQIGTNQISVLP
-356 TSLETEAPS
+356 TNLETEAPS
-365 LRTLFAT
+365 LQTLFAT

-423 KNLSSVSYSFSEALN
+423 KNSSSVSYSFSEALN

-458 APVITANDSFSYP
+458 APVITADDSFSYP

-572 SPITSDFATVVDFA
+572 SPITSDFATVVDFT
-586 TPGDY
+586 TPGNY

-596 SVNSDGVAASPVTVT
+596 SVNSDGVEASPVTVT

-616 APAPVITANS
+616 DPAPVITADS

-640 FFDDINATTDDG
+640 FFNDINATTDDG

-659 DTVVDFSTAGNYT
+659 ATVVDFSTAGNYT

-682 VAANPVT
+682 VEANPVT

-694 EKAPAPIITADNEI
+694 EKDPAPIITADSEI
-708 TYMKNITIS
+708 TYMKNSTIS
-717 SAQFLTDVSATT
+717 SAQFLTDISATT

-812 SPITSDFATVVD
+812 SLITSDFDTVVD

-842 VAADPV
+842 VAASPV

-856 APAPVI
+856 DPAPVI
-862 TADSTVSYPKNS
+862 TADNTISYPKNS
-874 TIDSQQFYTDV
+874 TVDSEQFYTDV
-885 DATTDDGSPITSDF
+885 NATTNDGSPITSDF

-1074 LNSVNSDGVEASPVT
+1074 LNSVNSDGVAANPVA

-1099 PVITADN
+1099 PVITADSA
-1106 TISYPKNSTV
+1106 ISYPKNSTV
-1116 DSQQFLTDINATTDD
+1116 DSQQFYTDVDATTDD
-1131 GSVITSDFATV
+1131 GSLITSDFDTV
-1142 VDFATP
+1142 VDFSTA
-1148 GDYTVTLNSVNSDGV
+1148 GNYTVTLNSVNSDGV

-1177 PAPVITADSTISYPK
+1177 PAPVITADSAISYPK
-1192 NSTVDSQQFYTDV
+1192 NSTVGSQQFYTDV

-1224 FTTAGDYTVTLN
+1224 FTTA
-1236 SVNADGVAAD
+1236 
-1246 PVTVTVTIEK
+1246 
-1256 APAPIITADNEI
+1256 
-1268 TYMKNSTISSA
+1268 
-1279 QFLTDISATTN
+1279 
-1290 DGSPITSDFD
+1290 
-1300 TVVDFTTAGDYTVTL
+1300 
-1315 QSLNSD
+1315 
-1321 GVAANPL
+1321 
-1328 SVIVHIAKDPAPVIT
+1328 
-1343 ADSAISYPKNSTVDS
+1343 
-1358 QQFYTDV
+1358 
-1365 SAATDDGSPITSDFA
+1365 
-1380 TVVDFTTPGDYTVT
+1380 
-1394 LNSVN
+1394 
-1399 SDGVAANPVTVTVT
+1399 
-1413 VEKAPAPV
+1413 
-1421 ITADNTI
+1421 
-1428 SYPKNSTVDSEQF
+1428 
-1441 LTDINATTDDDSPIT
+1441 
-1456 SDFAT
+1456 
-1461 VVDFANPG
+1461 
-1469 DYTVTLN
+1469 
-1476 SVNSDGVA
+1476 
-1484 ASPVTVTVTVEKAPA
+1484 
-1499 PVITADNTISYPKN
+1499 
-1513 STIDS
+1513 
-1518 QQFYTDVNAT
+1518 
-1528 TDDGSPIT
+1528 
-1536 SDFDTVVDFTTP
+1536 
-1548 GDYTVTLNSVNS
+1548 
-1560 DGVEANP
+1560 
-1567 VTVTVT
+1567 
-1573 VEKAPAPVITADNTI
+1573 
-1588 SYPKNSTV
+1588 
-1596 DSQQFYTDVDASTDD
+1596 
-1611 GSPITSDFDTVV
+1611 
-1623 DFTTAGDY
+1623 
-1631 TVTLN
+1631 
-1636 SVNSDGVEANPVTVT
+1636 
-1651 VTVEKAP
+1651 
-1658 APVITADSTISY
+1658 
-1670 PKNSTVDSQQFYTDV
+1670 
-1685 SAATNDGSPITSD
+1685 
-1698 FATVVDFATPGDYTV
+1698 GDYTV

-2143 ADSEVSYPENSTID
+2143 ADNEVSYPENSTID
-2157 SQQFLTDIN
+2157 SQQFLTDIH
-2166 ATTDDSSPI
+2166 ASTSDGSPI
-2175 TSDFATVVDFSTA
+2175 TSDFATVIDFSTS

-2248 TSDGSPITSDFATV
+2248 TS
-2262 IDFSTAGDYTVTLN
+2262 
-2276 SVNSDGVAANP
+2276 
-2287 VTVTV
+2287 
-2292 HVEKA
+2292 
-2297 PAPVITADNEVSY
+2297 
-2310 PENSTINS
+2310 
-2318 QQFLTDINATTNDG
+2318 DG

-2563 NPTSNS
+2563 NPTSKS

>member
-39 SAEEQATP
+39 NAEEQATL

-68 KDESTNSS
+68 KDEIVNSS

-105 PTNQLFAAGDTFI
+105 PTNQVLAAGDTFI

-135 GSDDTSQVVTQTQ
+135 GSEDTSQVVTQTQ

-153 TLDASSKNI
+153 TLDASSQNI
-162 TDVTGINELT
+162 TDVTGISELT

-192 LSALSIIN
+192 LTNLTTIN
-200 LSDNLLNS
+200 LSDNLLNTIELS
-208 VDLTSAQNLPNL
+208 SAQNIPNL
-220 SSLNL
+220 TTLDL
-225 SDNPTITKIS
+225 SDNPTITKLS
-235 IVDQPKLATVDASIT
+235 IADLPKLETANMTTSA
-250 NGQSSLLKEIN
+250 GQTSLLEEIT
-261 LSNLPQLTL
+261 LSNLPVLTSV
-270 AGKNFSNMVNFSSY
+270 GKTSANAINFSNY
-284 STELTTVN
+284 SANLSNVK
-292 LDSLSKISTVDL
+292 LDSLPKIGTVDFT
-304 NSNNIKDINIQNMT
+304 SNNLSDINVQDMSSVT
-318 LVNYVNLETNQISDI
+318 LINLDTNNLSDI
-333 SNLVNLPTL
+333 SNFLNLPVL
-342 TNLQIDTNQISVLP
+342 DNLVVSTNHIGVLP
-356 TSLETEAPS
+356 TNLETEAPA
-365 LRTLFAT
+365 LRTLFAN
-372 NQSIAL
+372 NQIITL

-398 ISTPTSISNSGV
+398 ISAPTGISNSGV

-423 KNLSSVSYSFSEALN
+423 KNSSSVSYSFSEALN

-458 APVITANDSFSYP
+458 APVITADDSFSYP

-479 EFLRDINATTSDGS
+479 EFLSNINATTSDGS

-515 NSVNTEGA
+515 NSVNTDGA
-523 PADPVTVTVTVE
+523 TADPVTVTVTVE

-572 SPITSDFATVVDFA
+572 SPITSDFATVVDFT
-586 TPGDY
+586 TPGNY

-596 SVNSDGVAASPVTVT
+596 SVNSDGVEASPVTVT

-616 APAPVITANS
+616 DPAPVITADS

-640 FFDDINATTDDG
+640 FFNDINATTDDG

-708 TYMKNITIS
+708 TYMKNSTIS

-784 DNTISYPKNSTVDSE
+784 DNTISYPKNSTVDSQ

-812 SPITSDFATVVD
+812 SLITSDFDTVVD

-862 TADSTVSYPKNS
+862 TANSTVSYPKNS

-913 TLNSVNSDGVAAN
+913 TLNSVNSDGVAAD

-1074 LNSVNSDGVEASPVT
+1074 LNSVNSDGVAANPVA

-1099 PVITADN
+1099 PVITADSA
-1106 TISYPKNSTV
+1106 ISYPKNSTV
-1116 DSQQFLTDINATTDD
+1116 DSQQFYTDVNAATDD
-1131 GSVITSDFATV
+1131 GSPITSDFDTV
-1142 VDFATP
+1142 VDFSTA
-1148 GDYTVTLNSVNSDGV
+1148 GNYTVTLNSVNSDGV

-1177 PAPVITADSTISYPK
+1177 PAPVITADSAISYPK
-1192 NSTVDSQQFYTDV
+1192 NSTVGSQQFYTDV

-1236 SVNADGVAAD
+1236 SVNSDGVAAD
-1246 PVTVTVTIEK
+1246 PVTVTVTVEK

-1279 QFLTDISATTN
+1279 QFLTDVSATTN

-1343 ADSAISYPKNSTVDS
+1343 ADSAISYPKNSTIDS

-1365 SAATDDGSPITSDFA
+1365 NAATDDGSPITSDFA
-1380 TVVDFTTPGDYTVT
+1380 TVVDFATPGDYTVT

-1399 SDGVAANPVTVTVT
+1399 ADGVAAN
-1413 VEKAPAPV
+1413 
-1421 ITADNTI
+1421 
-1428 SYPKNSTVDSEQF
+1428 
-1441 LTDINATTDDDSPIT
+1441 
-1456 SDFAT
+1456 
-1461 VVDFANPG
+1461 
-1469 DYTVTLN
+1469 
-1476 SVNSDGVA
+1476 
-1484 ASPVTVTVTVEKAPA
+1484 PVTVTVTVEKAPA

-1536 SDFDTVVDFTTP
+1536 SDFATVVDFTTP
-1548 GDYTVTLNSVNS
+1548 
-1560 DGVEANP
+1560 
-1567 VTVTVT
+1567 
-1573 VEKAPAPVITADNTI
+1573 
-1588 SYPKNSTV
+1588 
-1596 DSQQFYTDVDASTDD
+1596 
-1611 GSPITSDFDTVV
+1611 
-1623 DFTTAGDY
+1623 GDY

-1670 PKNSTVDSQQFYTDV
+1670 PKNSTVDSQQFYTD
-1685 SAATNDGSPITSD
+1685 
-1698 FATVVDFATPGDYTV
+1698 
-1713 TLNSVNSDGVVAS
+1713 
-1726 PVTVTVTVEKAPAP
+1726 
-1740 IITADN
+1740 
-1746 EITYMKNSTISSTQF
+1746 
-1761 LTDISA
+1761 
-1767 TTNDGSPITSDF
+1767 
-1779 DTVVDFTT
+1779 
-1787 AGDYTVTLQS
+1787 
-1797 LNSDGVAANPLSVI
+1797 
-1811 VHIAK
+1811 
-1816 DPAPVITADSAIS
+1816 
-1829 YPKNSTVD
+1829 
-1837 SQQFYTDVNAATDDG
+1837 
-1852 SSITSDFDTVV
+1852 
-1863 DFSTPGD
+1863 
-1870 YTVTL
+1870 
-1875 NSVNSDGVAA
+1875 
-1885 NPVTVTVTVEKAPAP
+1885 
-1900 VITADSAISYPK
+1900 
-1912 NSTVDSQQFYT
+1912 
-1923 DVDASTD
+1923 
-1930 DGSLITSDFDT
+1930 
-1941 VVDFT
+1941 
-1946 TAGDYTVTLN
+1946 
-1956 SVNSDGVAADPV
+1956 
-1968 TVTVTVEKAPAPVIT
+1968 
-1983 ADSEITY
+1983 
-1990 MKHSTISS
+1990 
-1998 AQFLTDVNAT
+1998 
-2008 TNDGSPITSDFAT
+2008 
-2021 VVDFETAGDYTV
+2021 
-2033 TLQSLNS
+2033 
-2040 DGVAASPVTTVVH
+2040 
-2053 VEKDPAPVITADNT
+2053 
-2067 ISYPKNSTID
+2067 
-2077 SQQFYTDV
+2077 
-2085 NATTDDGSAITS
+2085 
-2097 DFDTVVDF
+2097 
-2105 TTAGNYTV
+2105 
-2113 TLNSVNSDGVAA
+2113 
-2125 SPVTITVTVEKA
+2125 
-2137 PAPVIT
+2137 
-2143 ADSEVSYPENSTID
+2143 
-2157 SQQFLTDIN
+2157 
-2166 ATTDDSSPI
+2166 
-2175 TSDFATVVDFSTA
+2175 
-2188 GDYTVTLNSV
+2188 
-2198 NSDGVAANPV
+2198 
-2208 TVTVTIEKAPAPV
+2208 
-2221 ITADNEVSY
+2221 
-2230 PENSTIDSQQF
+2230 
-2241 LTDIHAS
+2241 
-2248 TSDGSPITSDFATV
+2248 
-2262 IDFSTAGDYTVTLN
+2262 
-2276 SVNSDGVAANP
+2276 
-2287 VTVTV
+2287 
-2292 HVEKA
+2292 
-2297 PAPVITADNEVSY
+2297 
-2310 PENSTINS
+2310 
-2318 QQFLTDINATTNDG
+2318 
-2332 SPITSDF
+2332 
-2339 ATAVDFSTAGDYTV
+2339 
-2353 TLQSVNADGVAA
+2353 
-2365 NPVTVIVHIEKAPAP
+2365 
-2380 IITADSK
+2380 
-2387 VSYPEKSKI
+2387 
-2396 TAAQFYKDIH
+2396 
-2406 AKTNDGSSITSDF
+2406 
-2419 DTIVNFQVAG
+2419 
-2429 DYKVTLR
+2429 
-2436 SVNADGVAAKPVTV
+2436 
-2450 TVHIEKAP
+2450 
-2458 APVISTDSEISY
+2458 
-2470 KINSKVDSQQF
+2470 
-2481 YKDIHAIT
+2481 
-2489 NDGSTITSDFDTV
+2489 
-2502 VNFAVTGDYTVTL
+2502 
-2515 QAINSD
+2515 
-2521 GVAADP
+2521 
-2527 VKVIVHVTANEPTP
+2527 
-2541 TPTPPTPPN
+2541 
-2550 NGNNSG
+2550 
-2556 NNTGNTN
+2556 
-2563 NPTSNS
+2563 
-2569 GSNTSLPS
+2569 
-2577 TGDTTTGSSAGILL
+2577 
-2591 LLIAC
+2591 
-2596 SLLYASRKN
+2596 
-2605 KHTDKK
+2605 